1 MDYKVKTRYV
11 TATPRRARKG
21 NNAEASATSSGGGGA
36 SISGGSAATA
46 DAHTHPNIDT
56 LNQLDATPADGY
68 LYLDSTDTDTGEIVR
83 TKVKAG
89 FADEAASADHATTA
103 DHATNADNADH
114 ATNADNADHATEAS
128 HAATADDLTQWG
140 TADERYLSRQHDDTA
155 EGSVTFRKATNFEA
169 SAQSPDFVSNG
180 FAGSGWA
187 AQTAEDGKT
196 YVEADNLRIRGTL
209 TAFELVIEKIRA
221 ICGALGISQ
230 ACGRVKSVD
239 GDATNYYL
247 VLEGD
252 DTHGYGGFQADD
264 YIRCQRWTSNG
275 ARGYW
280 VRVSFIGSTAGG
292 HDNVLAI
299 NRSEFDAAIV
309 EPHAGEV
316 NAYDHVQEVTA
327 QVAQLV
333 TDDRTALIT
342 ADDGT
347 SLLLADNSNPTIA
360 GLMVLPEVGDELVQ
374 YGNATDPTRQSAIYI
389 HANGTGQPAI
399 DLLSG
404 ITSKS
409 FVGCLACR
417 LGGYLPTG
425 GFGLY
430 AKNGQIISLS
440 PDGQTTHYSLNPD
453 GSFELGQG
461 AIEYDGKGNVTIGNN
476 VTIKWGAQSQTTYK
490 WAVSDNGTSAPN
502 HDWSSTFPTDV
513 AQGQY
518 IWKRTFY
525 PDGTETTELIGF
537 VGKDGINGVDGKDGV
552 KGEKGDPGI
561 QGEKGDQGIQGE
573 KGEKGD
579 KGDQGSQGEKG
590 DQGDKGDPGSQGEKG
605 DKGDPGPIGPRG
617 DDGAAYYILAPVGSI
632 SRTKQSPTTS
642 PSYSTKTITI
652 EAYRT
657 EGLTSKKFTGG
668 VMKWAIYSSDGTT
681 IQKEGTGD
689 TVTIDYLHATRIE
702 FKLFVNEVEV
712 AQKTIPV
719 VWNGTNGKDGKDGAD
734 GISLHSNLLVHT
746 DFAPRAENYA
756 GTWLNFRSSLATI
769 NGTLNEGA
777 AVGNTDMLSASV
789 STQTDMF
796 LYDVTK
802 LLSSQTWYVIGI
814 TMRGTGTA
822 TVYCYP
828 DTNEQTIY
836 VDGGAKGSPSDA
848 SAEFALTSTWRRH
861 YIAFC
866 TKSSLSGT
874 KYVLVRL
881 ASGSQADISMVTLG
895 RPYEGGSA
903 LTADGYIKNDAQLIR
918 MATPSNMET
927 FCGINSLC
935 TWRSSERDFDFY
947 SQSLGSTIMSGQW
960 YTLSFYS
967 RGSGSINTYVYD
979 YGGRVLSDA
988 SADMPMA
995 DGVKETTFDNGGS
1008 HTWQLTSEW
1017 VRHIYTFRVRTDGS
1031 YASPIL
1037 LFRAT
1042 IGTSGDF
1049 IAINQ
1054 VKLEMGKTAS
1064 DWCLNEMD
1072 KKAVSLPDWMKA
1084 FNGYTMSGDNYI
1096 ASGNAFFGKKEEID
1110 NTYTGC
1116 FMSSNGLQIGGNTV
1130 VGLYALDHNILKVAI
1145 DPVHQQYYFKG
1156 KVYADEGVF
1165 KGTIYADQGVFN
1177 GITTGMQ
1184 LNSVTTIDTTNYTDY
1199 LELRTHDVT
1208 GPTTAKNYTKYAY
1221 PIIPNLS
1228 TIIYVNS
1235 LPETVTVD
1243 ESTSDTK
1250 IKVTKKY
1257 RSWQLPP
1264 YGTSDDEIQQALS
1277 LVGCKFIIYNNMKDS
1292 EELGKGFYLYGRFF
1306 KTGETDFTTYLTLGK
1321 GMVVLTM
1328 CIDSD
1333 GQFYWQYDGAIAD
1346 MKFNATLKPGTGF
1359 QYKAEIGYPP
1369 VIRPNN

>member
-1 MDYKVKTRYV
+1 MDYKVTTRYV

-36 SISGGSAATA
+36 SISSGGSAPSA
-46 DAHTHPNIDT
+46 DAHTHPNLDT
-56 LNQLDATPADGY
+56 LNRLDTTPADGY
-68 LYLDSTDTDTGEIVR
+68 LYLDSTDTDTGETVR

-103 DHATNADNADH
+103 DHATNADNA
-114 ATNADNADHATEAS
+114 AHATEAD
-128 HAATADDLTQWG
+128 HAAEADHADTADDLTQWD
-140 TADERYLSRQHDDTA
+140 TADQRYLSRQHDDTA

-169 SAQSPDFVSNG
+169 SAQSPDFASNG

-187 AQTAEDGKT
+187 AQTAADGKT

-252 DTHGYGGFQADD
+252 DTHGYGGFQANDF
-264 YIRCQRWTSNG
+264 IRCQRWTTNG

-309 EPHAGEV
+309 EPQAGEV
-316 NAYDHVQEVTA
+316 GAYDHVVQDVPA

-333 TDDRTALIT
+333 TDDLSALIT

-347 SLLLADNSNPTIA
+347 SMLLADNSNAPIA
-360 GLMVLPEVGDELVQ
+360 GQMVLPEVGDELVQ
-374 YGNATDPTRQSAIYI
+374 YGNATDPTRRSAIYI

-399 DLLSG
+399 DLLTD

-440 PDGQTTHYSLNPD
+440 PDGRTTHYSLNPD
-453 GSFELGQG
+453 GSFSLGQG
-461 AIEYDGKGNVTIGNN
+461 AIEYNGKGDVTIGSN
-476 VTIKWGAQSQTTYK
+476 VTIKWGPQSQTTYK

-513 AQGQY
+513 AQGKY
-518 IWKRTFY
+518 IWKRTTY
-525 PDGTETTELIGF
+525 PDGTETTELLGF
-537 VGKDGINGVDGKDGV
+537 VGKDGING
-552 KGEKGDPGI
+552 P
-561 QGEKGDQGIQGE
+561 QGPIGPQGPMG
-573 KGEKGD
+573 
-579 KGDQGSQGEKG
+579 
-590 DQGDKGDPGSQGEKG
+590 PR
-605 DKGDPGPIGPRG
+605 GPIGPRG
-617 DDGAAYYILAPVGSI
+617 D
-632 SRTKQSPTTS
+632 
-642 PSYSTKTITI
+642 
-652 EAYRT
+652 
-657 EGLTSKKFTGG
+657 
-668 VMKWAIYSSDGTT
+668 
-681 IQKEGTGD
+681 
-689 TVTIDYLHATRIE
+689 
-702 FKLFVNEVEV
+702 
-712 AQKTIPV
+712 
-719 VWNGTNGKDGKDGAD
+719 DGAD

-746 DFAPRAENYA
+746 DFAPKAENYA

-777 AVGNTDMLSASV
+777 AVGDTDMLSASV

-796 LYDVTK
+796 KYDVTK
-802 LLSSQTWYVIGI
+802 LLSPQTWYVISI
-814 TMRGTGTA
+814 TMRGSGTA

-836 VDGGAKGSPSDA
+836 VDGDAKGSPSDA
-848 SAEFALTSTWRRH
+848 SAAFALTSTWRRH

-881 ASGSQADISMVTLG
+881 TSGSQADISMVTLG
-895 RPYEGGSA
+895 RPYGGGSA
-903 LTADGYIKNDAQLIR
+903 LTADDYIQNDAQLIR

-935 TWRSSERDFDFY
+935 AWRSSEREFDFY
-947 SQSLGSTIMSGQW
+947 SQALGSTIISGQW
-960 YTLSFYS
+960 YTLSFYA

-988 SADMPMA
+988 SADMPLA
-995 DGVKETTFDNGGS
+995 DGVKETAFNNNGS
-1008 HTWQLTSEW
+1008 HTWELTAEW
-1017 VRHIYTFRVRTDGS
+1017 VRHIYTFRVRADGS
-1031 YASPIL
+1031 YSNPLL

-1054 VKLEMGKTAS
+1054 VKLELGKNAS

-1072 KKAVSLPDWMKA
+1072 KKAVSLPDWMRA

-1096 ASGNAFFGKKEEID
+1096 ASGNAFFGKKEID
-1110 NTYTGC
+1110 GTYTGC
-1116 FMSSNGLQIGGNTV
+1116 MMSSNGLQIGGNTV
-1130 VGLYALDHNILKVAI
+1130 VGMYALDHNILKVAI
-1145 DPVHQQYYFKG
+1145 DPVNKQYY
-1156 KVYADEGVF
+1156 F

-1184 LNSVTTIDTTNYTDY
+1184 LKSVTVITESNYTNY
-1199 LELRTHDVT
+1199 LELRTYDV
-1208 GPTTAKNYTKYAY
+1208 GGTTTKLYRKKAY

-1228 TIIYVNS
+1228 TIINVNY

-1243 ESTSDTK
+1243 ESTADTK
-1250 IKVTKKY
+1250 IKVTKDY

-1264 YGTSDDEIQQALS
+1264 YGKSNDEIQQALS
-1277 LVGCKFIIYNNMKDS
+1277 LVGCKLIIYNNVKDS
-1292 EELGKGFYLYGRFF
+1292 EELGKFFRLYGRFSQTG
-1306 KTGETDFTTYLTLGK
+1306 KTNFTTYLELGK
-1321 GMVVLTM
+1321 GMVILTM
-1328 CIDSD
+1328 CVGTD

-1346 MKFNATLKPGTGF
+1346 MNFNATLKPGNGWVLE
-1359 QYKAEIGYPP
+1359 QNYVP
-1369 VIRPNN
+1369 RPIV

>member
-1 MDYKVKTRYV
+1 MDYKVTTRYV
-11 TATPRRARKG
+11 TATPRKARKG

-36 SISGGSAATA
+36 SISSGSAATA
-46 DAHTHPNIDT
+46 DAHTHPNLDT

-68 LYLDSTDTDTGEIVR
+68 LYLDSTDTDTGETVR

-89 FADEAASADHATTA
+89 FADEAASADHATEA
-103 DHATNADNADH
+103 DHAA
-114 ATNADNADHATEAS
+114 EAA

-169 SAQSPDFVSNG
+169 SAQSPDFASNG

-187 AQTAEDGKT
+187 AQTAADGKT
-196 YVEADNLRIRGTL
+196 YVEADNLRIRGRL

-252 DTHGYGGFQADD
+252 DTHGYGGFQANDF
-264 YIRCQRWTSNG
+264 IRCQRWTSNG

-280 VRVSFIGSTAGG
+280 VRVSFIGSTNGG

-316 NAYDHVQEVTA
+316 NAYDHVQEVPA

-333 TDDRTALIT
+333 TDDLTAIIT

-347 SLLLADNSNPTIA
+347 SMLLADNSNAPIA
-360 GLMVLPEVGDELVQ
+360 GQMVLPEVGDELVQ

-399 DLLSG
+399 DLLTD

-453 GSFELGQG
+453 GSFSLGQG
-461 AIEYDGKGNVTIGNN
+461 AIEYNGKGNVTIGSN
-476 VTIKWGAQSQTTYK
+476 VTINWGPQSQTTYK
-490 WAVSDNGTSAPN
+490 WAVSDNGVTAPN
-502 HDWSSTFPTDV
+502 HGWSSTFPTNI
-513 AQGQY
+513 AQGKY

-552 KGEKGDPGI
+552 KGEKGDPG
-561 QGEKGDQGIQGE
+561 
-573 KGEKGD
+573 
-579 KGDQGSQGEKG
+579 
-590 DQGDKGDPGSQGEKG
+590 
-605 DKGDPGPIGPRG
+605 PIGPRG

-632 SRTKQSPTTS
+632 SRTKEGPTTS
-642 PSYSTKTITI
+642 PSYSTKTITV

-657 EGLTSKKFTGG
+657 EGLTSKKFTEGK
-668 VMKWAIYSSDGTT
+668 MKWAIYSRDGTT

-689 TVTIDYLHATRIE
+689 TVTLDYLHATRIE
-702 FKLFVNEVEV
+702 FKLFVSEVEV

-719 VWNGTNGKDGKDGAD
+719 VWNGTNGQDGKDGAD

-746 DFAPRAENYA
+746 DFAPRVENYA

-777 AVGNTDMLSASV
+777 AVGDTDMLSASV
-789 STQTDMF
+789 STQTDI
-796 LYDVTK
+796 LQYDVTK
-802 LLSSQTWYVIGI
+802 LIGPQTWYVIGI
-814 TMRGTGTA
+814 TMRGSGTA

-836 VDGGAKGSPSDA
+836 VDGDAKGSPSDA
-848 SAEFALTSTWRRH
+848 SAAFALTSTWRRH

-881 ASGSQADISMVTLG
+881 TSGSQADISMVTLG
-895 RPYEGGSA
+895 RPYGGGSA
-903 LTADGYIKNDAQLIR
+903 LTADDYIQNDAQLIR

-935 TWRSSERDFDFY
+935 AWRSSEREFDFY

-967 RGSGSINTYVYD
+967 RGSGSLNTYVYD

-988 SADMPMA
+988 SADRPLA
-995 DGVKETTFDNGGS
+995 DGVKETAFKNDGS
-1008 HTWQLTSEW
+1008 HTWELTAEW
-1017 VRHIYTFRVRTDGS
+1017 VRHIYTFRVRPDGS
-1031 YASPIL
+1031 YASPLL

-1054 VKLEMGKTAS
+1054 VKLELGKNAS

-1096 ASGNAFFGKKEEID
+1096 ASGNAFFGRKEIED
-1110 NTYTGC
+1110 GTYTGC
-1116 FMSSNGLQIGGNTV
+1116 MMSSNGLQIGGNTV

-1156 KVYADEGVF
+1156 KVYADEGEF
-1165 KGTIYADQGVFN
+1165 KGTIKADKGYFNGVVTGSVRNSTTIIDVSNYNYYTEILNGGGRGLRFDRTDSIIYLNVNDGENKFTIEEMVFYLIPYSYSTESVSSCLALLGKTYIIYHKGLKKLKLNGKFLKSGEVSTVYETSITSAGSVVKLILQLDKNGVFYWEYVAVVSTSNIPTISSGAMPNKN
-1177 GITTGMQ
+1177 GVLSFDHHG
-1184 LNSVTTIDTTNYTDY
+1184 TII
-1199 LELRTHDVT
+1199 
-1208 GPTTAKNYTKYAY
+1208 
-1221 PIIPNLS
+1221 PII
-1228 TIIYVNS
+1228 
-1235 LPETVTVD
+1235 
-1243 ESTSDTK
+1243 
-1250 IKVTKKY
+1250 
-1257 RSWQLPP
+1257 
-1264 YGTSDDEIQQALS
+1264 
-1277 LVGCKFIIYNNMKDS
+1277 
-1292 EELGKGFYLYGRFF
+1292 
-1306 KTGETDFTTYLTLGK
+1306 
-1321 GMVVLTM
+1321 
-1328 CIDSD
+1328 
-1333 GQFYWQYDGAIAD
+1333 
-1346 MKFNATLKPGTGF
+1346 KPDPL
-1359 QYKAEIGYPP
+1359 AE
-1369 VIRPNN
+1369 

>member
-11 TATPRRARKG
+11 TATPRKARKG
-21 NNAEASATSSGGGGA
+21 NNAEAAATSSSGGGGA
-36 SISGGSAATA
+36 YISGGSTSSA
-46 DAHTHPNIDT
+46 DAHTHANLDT

-68 LYLDSTDTDTGEIVR
+68 LYLDSTDTDTGETVR

-89 FADEAASADHATTA
+89 FADEAVSADHATTA
-103 DHATNADNADH
+103 DDATNADNAAH
-114 ATNADNADHATEAS
+114 AAEADHAAEAA

-169 SAQSPDFVSNG
+169 SAQSPDFESNG

-187 AQTAEDGKT
+187 AQTADDGQT

-252 DTHGYGGFQADD
+252 DTHGYGGFQANDF
-264 YIRCQRWTSNG
+264 IRCQRWTASG

-292 HDNVLAI
+292 HNNVLAI

-309 EPHAGEV
+309 EPQAGEV
-316 NAYDHVQEVTA
+316 NAYDHAQDVTA

-399 DLLSG
+399 DLLTN
-404 ITSKS
+404 ITTKS

-440 PDGQTTHYSLNPD
+440 PDGHTTHYSLNPD
-453 GSFELGQG
+453 GSFSLGQG
-461 AIEYDGKGNVTIGNN
+461 AIQYNGKGNVTIGNN
-476 VTIKWGAQSQTTYK
+476 VTIKWGPQSQTTYK
-490 WAVSDNGTSAPN
+490 WAVSDNGTSAPGSG
-502 HDWSSTFPTDV
+502 WSSTFPTDV
-513 AQGQY
+513 AQGKY

-537 VGKDGINGVDGKDGV
+537 VGKDGV
-552 KGEKGDPGI
+552 KGDPGA
-561 QGEKGDQGIQGE
+561 
-573 KGEKGD
+573 
-579 KGDQGSQGEKG
+579 
-590 DQGDKGDPGSQGEKG
+590 
-605 DKGDPGPIGPRG
+605 KGDPGPRGPQG

-632 SRTKQSPTTS
+632 SRTQQGTAT
-642 PSYSTKTITI
+642 PSYSQKTITV

-657 EGLTSKKFTGG
+657 QGLTSTKFTEG
-668 VMKWAIYSSDGTT
+668 VMRWAVYGSDGT
-681 IQKEGTGD
+681 IIAQAGTGD
-689 TVTIDYLHATRIE
+689 TVKLVAANATRIE

-734 GISLHSNLLVHT
+734 GTSLHSNLLVHT
-746 DFAPRAENYA
+746 DFAPKAENYA

-777 AVGNTDMLSASV
+777 AVGDTDMLSASV
-789 STQTDMF
+789 STQTDI
-796 LYDVTK
+796 LQYDVTK
-802 LLSSQTWYVIGI
+802 LLSPQTWYVIGI
-814 TMRGTGTA
+814 TMRGSGTA

-836 VDGGAKGSPSDA
+836 VDGKAKDSPSDA

-861 YIAFC
+861 YIAFV

-881 ASGSQADISMVTLG
+881 SSGAQADIAMVTLG
-895 RPYEGGSA
+895 RPYGGGSA
-903 LTADGYIKNDAQLIR
+903 LTADGYIQNDAQLIR

-935 TWRSSERDFDFY
+935 AWRSSEREFDFY
-947 SQSLGSTIMSGQW
+947 SQALGSTIMSGQW
-960 YTLSFYS
+960 YTLSFYA
-967 RGSGSINTYVYD
+967 RGSGNLNTYVYD

-995 DGVKETTFDNGGS
+995 DGVKETAFKNDGS
-1008 HTWQLTSEW
+1008 HTWELTSEW
-1017 VRHIYTFRVRTDGS
+1017 VRHIYTFRVRADGS
-1031 YASPIL
+1031 YSSPLL

-1054 VKLEMGKTAS
+1054 VKLEVGKTAS

-1072 KKAVSLPDWMKA
+1072 KKAVSLPDWMRA

-1096 ASGNAFFGKKEEID
+1096 ASGNAFFGRKEID
-1110 NTYTGC
+1110 GTYTGC
-1116 FMSSNGLQIGGNTV
+1116 MMSSNGLQIGGNTV
-1130 VGLYALDHNILKVAI
+1130 VGMYALDHNVLKVAI

-1184 LNSVTTIDTTNYTDY
+1184 LNSVTVVTENNYTNY
-1199 LELRTHDVT
+1199 LELRTYKVT
-1208 GPTTAKNYTKYAY
+1208 GLGIKRYKKYAY
-1221 PIIPNLS
+1221 LIIPNLS
-1228 TIIYVNS
+1228 TIINVNS

-1243 ESTSDTK
+1243 ENTADTK
-1250 IKVTKKY
+1250 IEVTKDY
-1257 RSWQLPP
+1257 RSWVLPP
-1264 YGTSDDEIQQALS
+1264 YGSTDEDIQQALA
-1277 LVGCKFIIYNNMKDS
+1277 LIGCKLVIYNNISSNQMD
-1292 EELGKGFYLYGRFF
+1292 LYGRFF
-1306 KTGETDFTTYLTLGK
+1306 KTGETDPKASLTLAK

-1328 CIDSD
+1328 CVGTD
-1333 GQFYWQYDGAIAD
+1333 GQFYWQYDGAVAD
-1346 MKFNATLKPGTGF
+1346 LKVNDFKFTGTLKPGTGF
-1359 QYKAEIGYPP
+1359 LKEEIAPP
-1369 VIRPNN
+1369 FIKPNN

>member
-21 NNAEASATSSGGGGA
+21 NNAEAAAASSSGGGA
-36 SISGGSAATA
+36 YISGGGTSSADT
-46 DAHTHPNIDT
+46 HTHANLDT

-68 LYLDSTDTDTGEIVR
+68 LYLDSTDTDTGETVR

-89 FADEAASADHATTA
+89 FADEATSADHATTA
-103 DHATNADNADH
+103 DR

-169 SAQSPDFVSNG
+169 SAQSPDFESNG

-187 AQTAEDGKT
+187 AQTADDGQT
-196 YVEADNLRIRGTL
+196 YVEADNLRVRGRL

-252 DTHGYGGFQADD
+252 DTHGYGGFQAND

-309 EPHAGEV
+309 EPQAGEV
-316 NAYDHVQEVTA
+316 GAYDHVVQDVPA

-374 YGNATDPTRQSAIYI
+374 YGNATDTTRQSAIYI

-399 DLLSG
+399 DLLTN
-404 ITSKS
+404 ITTKS

-440 PDGQTTHYSLNPD
+440 PDGHTTHYSLNPD
-453 GSFELGQG
+453 GSFSLGQG
-461 AIEYDGKGNVTIGNN
+461 AIQYNGKGNVTIGSN
-476 VTIKWGAQSQTTYK
+476 VTIKWGPQSQTTYK
-490 WAVSDNGTSAPN
+490 WAVSDNGVTAPN
-502 HDWSSTFPTDV
+502 HGWSSTFPTNI
-513 AQGQY
+513 AQGKY

-525 PDGTETTELIGF
+525 PDGTETTDLIGF
-537 VGKDGINGVDGKDGV
+537 VGKDGVNGVDGKDGIN
-552 KGEKGDPGI
+552 GEKGDK
-561 QGEKGDQGIQGE
+561 GEKGDQGLQ
-573 KGEKGD
+573 
-579 KGDQGSQGEKG
+579 
-590 DQGDKGDPGSQGEKG
+590 
-605 DKGDPGPIGPRG
+605 GPIGPKG

-632 SRTKQSPTTS
+632 SRTQQGTAT
-642 PSYSTKTITI
+642 PSYSQKTITV

-657 EGLTSKKFTGG
+657 QGLKSTKFPGG
-668 VMKWAIYSSDGTT
+668 VMRWAIYSVDGSGNTT
-681 IQKEGTGD
+681 KSKEGTGY
-689 TVTIDYLHATRIE
+689 TATFESTRVTRIE
-702 FKLFVNEVEV
+702 FKLYVGNVEV

-719 VWNGTNGKDGKDGAD
+719 VWNGKDGTNGKDGAD
-734 GISLHSNLLVHT
+734 GTSLHNNLLVHT
-746 DFAPRAENYA
+746 DFAPKAENYA

-769 NGTLNEGA
+769 SGTLNEGA
-777 AVGNTDMLSASV
+777 AVGDTDMLSASV
-789 STQTDMF
+789 STQTDIF
-796 LYDVTK
+796 RYDVTK
-802 LLSSQTWYVIGI
+802 LLSPQTWYVIGI
-814 TMRGTGTA
+814 TMRGSGTA

-836 VDGGAKGSPSDA
+836 VDGKASGSPSDT
-848 SAEFALTSTWRRH
+848 SAAFALTSTWRRH
-861 YIAFC
+861 YIAFV

-881 ASGSQADISMVTLG
+881 SSGAQADIAMVTLG
-895 RPYEGGSA
+895 RPYGGGSA
-903 LTADGYIKNDAQLIR
+903 LTADGYIQNDAQLIR

-935 TWRSSERDFDFY
+935 AWRSSEREFDFY
-947 SQSLGSTIMSGQW
+947 SQSLGSTIVSGQW
-960 YTLSFYS
+960 YTLSFYA
-967 RGSGSINTYVYD
+967 RGSGNLNTFVYD

-988 SADMPMA
+988 SADMPLA
-995 DGVKETTFDNGGS
+995 DGVKETAFKNDGS
-1008 HTWQLTSEW
+1008 HTWELTSEW
-1017 VRHIYTFRVRTDGS
+1017 VRHIYTFRVRTDGT
-1031 YASPIL
+1031 YASPLL

-1054 VKLEMGKTAS
+1054 VKLEVGKTAS

-1096 ASGNAFFGKKEEID
+1096 ASGNAFFGRKEID
-1110 NTYTGC
+1110 GTYTGC
-1116 FMSSNGLQIGGNTV
+1116 MMSSNGLQIGGNTV
-1130 VGLYALDHNILKVAI
+1130 VGMYALDHNILKVAI

-1184 LNSVTTIDTTNYTDY
+1184 LNSVTVINTSNWADY
-1199 LELRTHDVT
+1199 LELRVKSTSGLGT
-1208 GPTTAKNYTKYAY
+1208 IKYNKYAY

-1228 TIIYVNS
+1228 SIIYVNS
-1235 LPETVTVD
+1235 LPETVTETD
-1243 ESTSDTK
+1243 GDNKTS
-1250 IKVTKKY
+1250 KY
-1257 RSWQLPP
+1257 YKYWQLPP
-1264 YGTSDDEIQQALS
+1264 YGDSDEEIQQALS
-1277 LVGCKFIIYNNMKDS
+1277 LVGCKLIIYNNMTDTDS
-1292 EELGKGFYLYGRFF
+1292 LGKEFKLYGRFS
-1306 KTGETDFTTYLTLGK
+1306 KKGETDVTTYLNLGK
-1321 GMVVLTM
+1321 GMIILTM
-1328 CIDSD
+1328 CVGSD
-1333 GQFYWQYDGAIAD
+1333 GQFYWQYDGAL
-1346 MKFNATLKPGTGF
+1346 FNIKINGTLKPGNGWQLSTDVTH
-1359 QYKAEIGYPP
+1359 PP
-1369 VIRPNN
+1369 VIKPEPLAE

>member
-1 MDYKVKTRYV
+1 MDYKVTTRYV

-36 SISGGSAATA
+36 SISSGGSTPSA

-56 LNQLDATPADGY
+56 LNRLDTTPADGY
-68 LYLDSTDTDTGEIVR
+68 LYLDSTDTDTGETVR

-89 FADEAASADHATTA
+89 FADEAASAAKATTA
-103 DHATNADNADH
+103 DHATNADNA
-114 ATNADNADHATEAS
+114 AHATEAS
-128 HAATADDLTQWG
+128 HAAEAAHAATADDLTQWG

-169 SAQSPDFVSNG
+169 SAQSPDFASNG

-187 AQTAEDGKT
+187 AQTADDGQT

-252 DTHGYGGFQADD
+252 DTHGYGGFQANDF
-264 YIRCQRWTSNG
+264 IRCQRWTTNG

-309 EPHAGEV
+309 EPYAGEV
-316 NAYDHVQEVTA
+316 DAYDHAQEVTA

-347 SLLLADNSNPTIA
+347 SLLLADNSDPTIA

-399 DLLSG
+399 DLLTG

-440 PDGQTTHYSLNPD
+440 PDGHTTHYSLNPD
-453 GSFELGQG
+453 GSFSLGQG
-461 AIEYDGKGNVTIGNN
+461 AIEYNGKGTVTIGNN
-476 VTIKWGAQSQTTYK
+476 VTIKWGPQSQTTYK
-490 WAVSDNGTSAPN
+490 WAVSDNGTSAPA
-502 HDWSSTFPTDV
+502 HGWSSTFPTAV
-513 AQGQY
+513 AQGKY

-537 VGKDGINGVDGKDGV
+537 VGKDGINGVDGKDGIN
-552 KGEKGDPGI
+552 GEKGDPG
-561 QGEKGDQGIQGE
+561 
-573 KGEKGD
+573 
-579 KGDQGSQGEKG
+579 
-590 DQGDKGDPGSQGEKG
+590 PR
-605 DKGDPGPIGPRG
+605 GPQG

-632 SRTKQSPTTS
+632 SRTQQGGAT
-642 PSYSTKTITI
+642 PSYSQKTITV

-657 EGLTSKKFTGG
+657 QGLKSTKFTGG
-668 VMKWAIYSSDGTT
+668 VMRWAVYGSDGT
-681 IQKEGTGD
+681 IIAQAGTGD
-689 TVTIDYLHATRIE
+689 TVKLVAANATRIE
-702 FKLFVNEVEV
+702 FKLYVGEVEV

-719 VWNGTNGKDGKDGAD
+719 VWNGKDGKDGAD
-734 GISLHSNLLVHT
+734 GTSLHSNLLVHT
-746 DFAPRAENYA
+746 DFAPKAENYA

-777 AVGNTDMLSASV
+777 AVGDTDMLSASV

-796 LYDVTK
+796 RYDATK
-802 LLSSQTWYVIGI
+802 LLSPQTWYVIGI
-814 TMRGTGTA
+814 TMRGSGTA

-836 VDGGAKGSPSDA
+836 VDGKAGGSPSDA
-848 SAEFALTSTWRRH
+848 SAAFALTSTWRRH

-874 KYVLVRL
+874 KYVFVRL
-881 ASGSQADISMVTLG
+881 SSGSQADISMVTLG
-895 RPYEGGSA
+895 RPYGGGSA
-903 LTADGYIKNDAQLIR
+903 LTADGYIQNDAQLIR

-935 TWRSSERDFDFY
+935 AWRSSEREFDFY
-947 SQSLGSTIMSGQW
+947 SQSLDSTIMSGQW
-960 YTLSFYS
+960 YTLSFYA
-967 RGSGSINTYVYD
+967 RGLGSINTYVYD

-995 DGVKETTFDNGGS
+995 DGVKETTFYNDGR
-1008 HTWQLTSEW
+1008 HTWQLTAEW
-1017 VRHIYTFRVRTDGS
+1017 VRHIYTFRVRADGS
-1031 YASPIL
+1031 YSSPIL

-1054 VKLEMGKTAS
+1054 VKLEVGKNAS

-1072 KKAVSLPDWMKA
+1072 KKTVSLPDWLKA

-1096 ASGNAFFGKKEEID
+1096 ASGNAFFGRKEID
-1110 NTYTGC
+1110 GTYTGC
-1116 FMSSNGLQIGGNTV
+1116 MMSSNGLQIGGNTV
-1130 VGLYALDHNILKVAI
+1130 VGMYALDHNMLKVAI

-1156 KVYADEGVF
+1156 KVYADEGEF
-1165 KGTIYADQGVFN
+1165 KGTIKADKGYFNGVVTGSVRNSTTIIDKSNYSYYTEDLNGGGIGLRFDRTDSIIYLNFNDGENKFTFEEMIFYLIPYSYSTESVSSCLALLGKTYIIYHKGLKKLKLKGKFLKSGEVSTVYETSITSAGSVVKLILQLDKNGVFYWEYVAVVSTPNIPTISSGAMPNKN
-1177 GITTGMQ
+1177 GA
-1184 LNSVTTIDTTNYTDY
+1184 LNF
-1199 LELRTHDVT
+1199 
-1208 GPTTAKNYTKYAY
+1208 GP
-1221 PIIPNLS
+1221 
-1228 TIIYVNS
+1228 
-1235 LPETVTVD
+1235 PETV
-1243 ESTSDTK
+1243 
-1250 IKVTKKY
+1250 
-1257 RSWQLPP
+1257 
-1264 YGTSDDEIQQALS
+1264 
-1277 LVGCKFIIYNNMKDS
+1277 
-1292 EELGKGFYLYGRFF
+1292 
-1306 KTGETDFTTYLTLGK
+1306 
-1321 GMVVLTM
+1321 
-1328 CIDSD
+1328 
-1333 GQFYWQYDGAIAD
+1333 
-1346 MKFNATLKPGTGF
+1346 
-1359 QYKAEIGYPP
+1359 PP
-1369 VIRPNN
+1369 VIKPDPLAE

>member
-1 MDYKVKTRYV
+1 MDYKVTTRYV

-68 LYLDSTDTDTGEIVR
+68 LYLDSTDTDTGETVR

-103 DHATNADNADH
+103 DHATNADNAAH
-114 ATNADNADHATEAS
+114 ATNADNADHATEAA

-155 EGSVTFRKATNFEA
+155 LGSVTFRKATNFEA
-169 SAQSPDFVSNG
+169 SAQSPDFESNG

-187 AQTAEDGKT
+187 AQTANDGQT

-209 TAFELVIEKIRA
+209 TAFELVIDKIRA

-252 DTHGYGGFQADD
+252 DTHGYGGFQANDF
-264 YIRCQRWTSNG
+264 IRCQRWTTNG

-309 EPHAGEV
+309 EPQAGEV
-316 NAYDHVQEVTA
+316 NAYDHAQEVTA

-347 SLLLADNSNPTIA
+347 SLLLADNSDPTIV

-374 YGNATDPTRQSAIYI
+374 YGNATDTTRQSAIYI

-399 DLLSG
+399 DLLTD

-453 GSFELGQG
+453 GSFSLGQG
-461 AIEYDGKGNVTIGNN
+461 AIEYNGKGTVTIGNN
-476 VTIKWGAQSQTTYK
+476 VTIKWGPQSQTTYK
-490 WAVSDNGTSAPN
+490 WAVSDNGTSAPGSG
-502 HDWSSTFPTDV
+502 WSSTFPTVV
-513 AQGQY
+513 AQGKY

-537 VGKDGINGVDGKDGV
+537 VGKDGV
-552 KGEKGDPGI
+552 KGA
-561 QGEKGDQGIQGE
+561 
-573 KGEKGD
+573 
-579 KGDQGSQGEKG
+579 
-590 DQGDKGDPGSQGEKG
+590 
-605 DKGDPGPIGPRG
+605 PGPRGPQG
-617 DDGAAYYILAPVGSI
+617 DDGAAYYILSPVGSI
-632 SRTKQSPTTS
+632 SRTQQGTAT
-642 PSYSTKTITI
+642 PSYSQKTITV

-657 EGLTSKKFTGG
+657 QGLTSTKFTEGK
-668 VMKWAIYSSDGTT
+668 MKWVIYGDDGSGGTK
-681 IQKEGTGD
+681 IAQEGTGD
-689 TVTIDYLHATRIE
+689 TATLVATRATRIE
-702 FKLFVNEVEV
+702 FKLYVSEVEV

-719 VWNGTNGKDGKDGAD
+719 VWNGKDGTNGKDGAD

-777 AVGNTDMLSASV
+777 AVGDTDMLSASV
-789 STQTDMF
+789 STQTNMF
-796 LYDVTK
+796 QYDVTK
-802 LLSSQTWYVIGI
+802 LIGPQTWYVIGI
-814 TMRGTGTA
+814 TMRGSGTA

-836 VDGGAKGSPSDA
+836 VDGGAKDSPSDA

-881 ASGSQADISMVTLG
+881 SSGAQADISMVTLG
-895 RPYEGGSA
+895 RPYGGGSA
-903 LTADGYIKNDAQLIR
+903 LTADGYIQNDAQLIR

-935 TWRSSERDFDFY
+935 AWRSSEREFDFY
-947 SQSLGSTIMSGQW
+947 SQSLGSTIVSGQW

-988 SADMPMA
+988 SADMPLA
-995 DGVKETTFDNGGS
+995 DGVKETAFKNDGS
-1008 HTWQLTSEW
+1008 HTWELTAEW
-1017 VRHIYTFRVRTDGS
+1017 VRHIYTFRVRTDGTYS
-1031 YASPIL
+1031 SPLL

-1054 VKLEMGKTAS
+1054 VKLELGKNAS

-1096 ASGNAFFGKKEEID
+1096 ASGNAFFGRKEID
-1110 NTYTGC
+1110 GTYTGC
-1116 FMSSNGLQIGGNTV
+1116 MMSSNGLQIGGNTV
-1130 VGLYALDHNILKVAI
+1130 VGMYALDHNMLKVAI
-1145 DPVHQQYYFKG
+1145 DPVNQQYYFKG
-1156 KVYADEGVF
+1156 KVYADEGEF
-1165 KGTIYADQGVFN
+1165 KGTIKADKGYFNGVVTGSVRNSTTIIDKSNFSYYTEDLNGGGTGIRFDRIDSIIYLNVNDGENKFTFEEMIFYLMPYSYSAESVSSCLALLGKTYIIYHKGLKKLKLKGKFLKSGEVSTVYETSITSAGSVVKLILQLDKNGVFYWEYVAVGSTPNIPTISSGAMPNKN
-1177 GITTGMQ
+1177 GALIF
-1184 LNSVTTIDTTNYTDY
+1184 
-1199 LELRTHDVT
+1199 
-1208 GPTTAKNYTKYAY
+1208 GP
-1221 PIIPNLS
+1221 
-1228 TIIYVNS
+1228 
-1235 LPETVTVD
+1235 PETV
-1243 ESTSDTK
+1243 
-1250 IKVTKKY
+1250 
-1257 RSWQLPP
+1257 
-1264 YGTSDDEIQQALS
+1264 
-1277 LVGCKFIIYNNMKDS
+1277 
-1292 EELGKGFYLYGRFF
+1292 
-1306 KTGETDFTTYLTLGK
+1306 
-1321 GMVVLTM
+1321 
-1328 CIDSD
+1328 
-1333 GQFYWQYDGAIAD
+1333 
-1346 MKFNATLKPGTGF
+1346 
-1359 QYKAEIGYPP
+1359 PP
-1369 VIRPNN
+1369 VIKPDPLAE

>member
-1 MDYKVKTRYV
+1 MDYKVTTRYV
-11 TATPRRARKG
+11 AATPRRARKG

-36 SISGGSAATA
+36 SISSGSAATA
-46 DAHTHPNIDT
+46 DAHTHPNLDT
-56 LNQLDATPADGY
+56 LNQLDAAPADGY
-68 LYLDSTDTDTGEIVR
+68 LYLDSTDTDTGETVR

-89 FADEAASADHATTA
+89 FADEAASAAKATTA
-103 DHATNADNADH
+103 DHATNADNAAH
-114 ATNADNADHATEAS
+114 ASEATHAAEAS

-169 SAQSPDFVSNG
+169 SAQSPDFASNG

-187 AQTAEDGKT
+187 AQTAADGKT
-196 YVEADNLRIRGTL
+196 YVEADNLRIRGRL

-239 GDATNYYL
+239 GDNTNYYL

-252 DTHGYGGFQADD
+252 DTHGYGGFQANDF
-264 YIRCQRWTSNG
+264 IRCQRWTTNG

-309 EPHAGEV
+309 EPQAGEV
-316 NAYDHVQEVTA
+316 GAYDHVREVTA
-327 QVAQLV
+327 QVFQLV

-347 SLLLADNSNPTIA
+347 SLLLADNSDPTIA

-374 YGNATDPTRQSAIYI
+374 YGNATDTTRQSAIYI

-399 DLLSG
+399 DLLTG

-440 PDGQTTHYSLNPD
+440 PDGHTTHYSLNPD
-453 GSFELGQG
+453 GSFSLGQG
-461 AIEYDGKGNVTIGNN
+461 AIEYNGKGTVTIGNN
-476 VTIKWGAQSQTTYK
+476 VTIKWGPQSQTTYK
-490 WAVSDNGTSAPN
+490 WAVSDNGTSAPA
-502 HDWSSTFPTDV
+502 HGWSSTFPTAV
-513 AQGQY
+513 AQGKY

-537 VGKDGINGVDGKDGV
+537 VGKDGVNGVDGKDGV
-552 KGEKGDPGI
+552 KGEKGDPGA
-561 QGEKGDQGIQGE
+561 
-573 KGEKGD
+573 
-579 KGDQGSQGEKG
+579 
-590 DQGDKGDPGSQGEKG
+590 KGDPGSQGEKG
-605 DKGDPGPIGPRG
+605 DKGDQGPIGPRG

-632 SRTKQSPTTS
+632 SRTQKGGAT
-642 PSYSTKTITI
+642 PSYSQKTITV

-657 EGLTSKKFTGG
+657 QGLKSAKFTGG
-668 VMKWAIYSSDGTT
+668 AMKWTIYGDDGSGGTT
-681 IQKEGTGD
+681 IAQEGTGD
-689 TVTIDYLHATRIE
+689 TATLVATRATRIE
-702 FKLFVNEVEV
+702 FKLYLDKVEV

-734 GISLHSNLLVHT
+734 GTSLHSNLLVHT
-746 DFAPRAENYA
+746 DFAPKAENYA

-777 AVGNTDMLSASV
+777 AVGDTDMLSASV
-789 STQTDMF
+789 STQTDIF
-796 LYDVTK
+796 RYDVTK
-802 LLSSQTWYVIGI
+802 LLSPQTWYVIGI
-814 TMRGTGTA
+814 TMRGAGTA

-836 VDGGAKGSPSDA
+836 VDGKAGGSPSDA
-848 SAEFALTSTWRRH
+848 SAAFALTSTWRRH

-881 ASGSQADISMVTLG
+881 SSGAQADISMVTLG
-895 RPYEGGSA
+895 RPYGGGSA
-903 LTADGYIKNDAQLIR
+903 LTADGYIQNDAQLIR

-935 TWRSSERDFDFY
+935 AWRSSEREFDFY

-960 YTLSFYS
+960 YTLSFYA
-967 RGSGSINTYVYD
+967 RGSGSLNTYVYD

-995 DGVKETTFDNGGS
+995 DGVKETTFYNDGR
-1008 HTWQLTSEW
+1008 HTWQLTAEW
-1017 VRHIYTFRVRTDGS
+1017 VRHIYTFRVRADGS
-1031 YASPIL
+1031 YASPLL

-1054 VKLEMGKTAS
+1054 VKLELGKNAS

-1072 KKAVSLPDWMKA
+1072 KKAVSLPDWLKA

-1096 ASGNAFFGKKEEID
+1096 ASGNAFFGRKEID
-1110 NTYTGC
+1110 GTYTGC
-1116 FMSSNGLQIGGNTV
+1116 MMSSNELQIGGNTV
-1130 VGLYALDHNILKVAI
+1130 VGMYALDHNILKVAI
-1145 DPVHQQYYFKG
+1145 DPVNQQYYFKG
-1156 KVYADEGVF
+1156 KVYADEGEF
-1165 KGTIYADQGVFN
+1165 KGTIKADKGYFNGVVTGSVRNSTTIIDNSNISYYTEVLNGGGRGIRFDRIDSIIYLNVNDGENKFTFEEMIFDLIPYSYSAESVSSCLALLGKTYIIYHKGLKKLKLNGKFLKSGEVSTVYETSITSAGSVVKLILQLDKNGVFYWEYVAVVSTPNIPTISSGAMPNKN
-1177 GITTGMQ
+1177 GALIF
-1184 LNSVTTIDTTNYTDY
+1184 
-1199 LELRTHDVT
+1199 
-1208 GPTTAKNYTKYAY
+1208 GP
-1221 PIIPNLS
+1221 
-1228 TIIYVNS
+1228 
-1235 LPETVTVD
+1235 PETV
-1243 ESTSDTK
+1243 
-1250 IKVTKKY
+1250 
-1257 RSWQLPP
+1257 
-1264 YGTSDDEIQQALS
+1264 
-1277 LVGCKFIIYNNMKDS
+1277 
-1292 EELGKGFYLYGRFF
+1292 
-1306 KTGETDFTTYLTLGK
+1306 
-1321 GMVVLTM
+1321 
-1328 CIDSD
+1328 
-1333 GQFYWQYDGAIAD
+1333 
-1346 MKFNATLKPGTGF
+1346 
-1359 QYKAEIGYPP
+1359 PP
-1369 VIRPNN
+1369 VIKPDPLAE

>member
-21 NNAEASATSSGGGGA
+21 NNAEASATSSSGGGA
-36 SISGGSAATA
+36 SISSGGSTPSA

-56 LNQLDATPADGY
+56 LNRLDTTPADGY
-68 LYLDSTDTDTGEIVR
+68 LYLNSTDTDTGETVR

-89 FADEAASADHATTA
+89 FADEAASAAKATTA
-103 DHATNADNADH
+103 DHATNADNAAH
-114 ATNADNADHATEAS
+114 ATEATHAAEAS
-128 HAATADDLTQWG
+128 HAATADDLTQWD
-140 TADERYLSRQHDDTA
+140 TADQRYLSRQHDDTA

-169 SAQSPDFVSNG
+169 SAQSPDFESNG

-187 AQTAEDGKT
+187 AQTADDGKT

-230 ACGRVKSVD
+230 ACGRVKNVD

-252 DTHGYGGFQADD
+252 DTHGYGGFQANDF
-264 YIRCQRWTSNG
+264 IRCQRWTTNG

-309 EPHAGEV
+309 EPQAGEV
-316 NAYDHVQEVTA
+316 DAYDHVQEVTA

-399 DLLSG
+399 DLLTD

-440 PDGQTTHYSLNPD
+440 PDGHTTHYSLNPD
-453 GSFELGQG
+453 GSFSLGQG
-461 AIEYDGKGNVTIGNN
+461 AIEYNGKGNVTIGNN
-476 VTIKWGAQSQTTYK
+476 VTIKWGPQSQTTYK
-490 WAVSDNGTSAPN
+490 WAVSDNGTSAPGSG
-502 HDWSSTFPTDV
+502 WSSTFPTAV
-513 AQGQY
+513 AQGKY

-537 VGKDGINGVDGKDGV
+537 VGKDGINGVDGKDGA
-552 KGEKGDPGI
+552 KGDKGDPGS
-561 QGEKGDQGIQGE
+561 QGE

-579 KGDQGSQGEKG
+579 KGDQGVK
-590 DQGDKGDPGSQGEKG
+590 GDKGDPGSQGDKG
-605 DKGDPGPIGPRG
+605 DKGDPGDKGDKGDKGDQGPIGPQG

-632 SRTKQSPTTS
+632 SRTQQGMVT
-642 PSYSTKTITI
+642 PSYSQKTITV

-657 EGLTSKKFTGG
+657 QGLKSTKFSGG
-668 VMKWAIYSSDGTT
+668 KMKWIIYGDDGSGGTT
-681 IQKEGTGD
+681 IAQEGTGD
-689 TVTIDYLHATRIE
+689 TATLVATRATRIE
-702 FKLFVNEVEV
+702 FKLYLDKVEV

-719 VWNGTNGKDGKDGAD
+719 VWNGKDGTNGKDGAD
-734 GISLHSNLLVHT
+734 GTSLHNNLLVHT
-746 DFAPRAENYA
+746 DFAPKAENYA

-769 NGTLNEGA
+769 SGTLNEGA
-777 AVGNTDMLSASV
+777 AVGDTDMLSASV
-789 STQTDMF
+789 STQTDM
-796 LYDVTK
+796 LQYDVTK
-802 LLSSQTWYVIGI
+802 LLSPQTWYVIGI
-814 TMRGTGTA
+814 TMRGSGTA

-836 VDGGAKGSPSDA
+836 VDGDAKGSPSDA
-848 SAEFALTSTWRRH
+848 SAAFALTSTWRRH

-881 ASGSQADISMVTLG
+881 SSGAQADISMVTLG
-895 RPYEGGSA
+895 RPYGGGSA
-903 LTADGYIKNDAQLIR
+903 LTADSYIQNDAQLIR

-935 TWRSSERDFDFY
+935 AWRSSEREFDFY
-947 SQSLGSTIMSGQW
+947 SQSLGSTIVSGQW
-960 YTLSFYS
+960 YTLSFYA

-988 SADMPMA
+988 SADMPLA
-995 DGVKETTFDNGGS
+995 DGVKETAFKNDGS
-1008 HTWQLTSEW
+1008 HTWELTAEW
-1017 VRHIYTFRVRTDGS
+1017 VRHIYTFRVRPDGS
-1031 YASPIL
+1031 YASPLL

-1054 VKLEMGKTAS
+1054 VKLEMGKNAS

-1072 KKAVSLPDWMKA
+1072 KKAVSLPDWLKA

-1096 ASGNAFFGKKEEID
+1096 ASGNAFFGRKEIED
-1110 NTYTGC
+1110 GTYTGC
-1116 FMSSNGLQIGGNTV
+1116 MMSSNGLQIGGNTV

-1145 DPVHQQYYFKG
+1145 DPVNQQYYFQG
-1156 KVYADEGVF
+1156 KVYADEGIF
-1165 KGTIYADQGVFN
+1165 KGTVYADQGVFN

-1208 GPTTAKNYTKYAY
+1208 GTTTSKKYTKYAY

-1243 ESTSDTK
+1243 ESTADTK
-1250 IKVTKKY
+1250 IKVTKDY

-1264 YGTSDDEIQQALS
+1264 YGKSDDEIQQALS

-1292 EELGKGFYLYGRFF
+1292 EELGKGFYLCGRFF
-1306 KTGETDFTTYLTLGK
+1306 KVGETDFKESLTLAK

-1328 CIDSD
+1328 SVGAD
-1333 GQFYWQYDGAIAD
+1333 GQFYWQYEGTIAD

-1359 QYKAEIGYPP
+1359 QYKAEIAYPP
-1369 VIRPNN
+1369 FIRPNN

>member
-36 SISGGSAATA
+36 SISGGGSTPSA
-46 DAHTHPNIDT
+46 DAHTHPNLDT

-68 LYLDSTDTDTGEIVR
+68 LYLDSTDTDTGETVR

-114 ATNADNADHATEAS
+114 AAEAS
-128 HAATADDLTQWG
+128 HAAEAAHAATADDLTQWG

-169 SAQSPDFVSNG
+169 SAQSPDFESNG

-187 AQTAEDGKT
+187 AQTADDGKT
-196 YVEADNLRIRGTL
+196 YVEADNLRIRGKL

-252 DTHGYGGFQADD
+252 DTHGYGGFQANDF
-264 YIRCQRWTSNG
+264 IRCQRWTTNG

-309 EPHAGEV
+309 EPQAGEV
-316 NAYDHVQEVTA
+316 NAYDHAQDVTA

-399 DLLSG
+399 DLLTG

-440 PDGQTTHYSLNPD
+440 PDGRTTHYSLNPD
-453 GSFELGQG
+453 GSFSLGQG
-461 AIEYDGKGNVTIGNN
+461 AIEYNGKGTVTIGNN
-476 VTIKWGAQSQTTYK
+476 VTIKWGPQSQTTYK
-490 WAVSDNGTSAPN
+490 WAVSDNGTSAPASG
-502 HDWSSTFPTDV
+502 WSSTFPTTV
-513 AQGQY
+513 AQGKY

-537 VGKDGINGVDGKDGV
+537 VGKDGINGVDGKDGA
-552 KGEKGDPGI
+552 K
-561 QGEKGDQGIQGE
+561 
-573 KGEKGD
+573 
-579 KGDQGSQGEKG
+579 
-590 DQGDKGDPGSQGEKG
+590 GDKGDPGSQGDKG
-605 DKGDPGPIGPRG
+605 DKGDPGDKGDKGDKGDQGPIGPQG

-632 SRTKQSPTTS
+632 SRTKKDATTS
-642 PSYSTKTITI
+642 PSYSTKTITV

-657 EGLTSKKFTGG
+657 QGLTSKKFTGG

-734 GISLHSNLLVHT
+734 GTSLHSNLLVHT

-777 AVGNTDMLSASV
+777 AVGDTDMLSTSV
-789 STQTDMF
+789 SAQTDMF
-796 LYDVTK
+796 KYDVTK
-802 LLSSQTWYVIGI
+802 LLSPQTWYVIGI
-814 TMRGTGTA
+814 TMRGSGTA

-836 VDGGAKGSPSDA
+836 VDGKAGDSPSDA
-848 SAEFALTSTWRRH
+848 SAAFALTSTWRRH
-861 YIAFC
+861 YIAFV

-881 ASGSQADISMVTLG
+881 SSGAQADISMVTLG

-903 LTADGYIKNDAQLIR
+903 LTADGYIQNDAQLIR

-935 TWRSSERDFDFY
+935 AWRSSERDFDFY
-947 SQSLGSTIMSGQW
+947 SQSLGSTIVSGQW
-960 YTLSFYS
+960 YTLSFYA
-967 RGSGSINTYVYD
+967 RGSGSLNTYVYD

-995 DGVKETTFDNGGS
+995 DGVKETTFYNDGR
-1008 HTWQLTSEW
+1008 HTWPLTSEW
-1017 VRHIYTFRVRTDGS
+1017 VRHIYTFRVRPDGS
-1031 YASPIL
+1031 YSSPLL

-1054 VKLEMGKTAS
+1054 AKLEVGKTAS

-1072 KKAVSLPDWMKA
+1072 KKAVSLPDWLKA

-1096 ASGNAFFGKKEEID
+1096 ANGNAFFGRKEID
-1110 NTYTGC
+1110 GTYTGC
-1116 FMSSNGLQIGGNTV
+1116 MMSSNGLQIGGNTV
-1130 VGLYALDHNILKVAI
+1130 VGLYALDHNTLQVAI
-1145 DPVHQQYYFKG
+1145 DPVNKQYYFKG
-1156 KVYADEGVF
+1156 KVYADEGEF
-1165 KGTIYADQGVFN
+1165 KGTIKADKGYFNGVVTGSVRNSTTIIDKSNYSYYTEDLNGGGTGIRFDRIDSIIYLNVNDGDNKFTFEEMIFYLIPYSYSAESVSSCLALLGKTYIIYHKGIKKLKLNGKFLKSGEVSTVYETSITSAGSVVKLILQLDKNGVFYWEYVAVVSTPNIPTISSGAMPNKN
-1177 GITTGMQ
+1177 GALIF
-1184 LNSVTTIDTTNYTDY
+1184 
-1199 LELRTHDVT
+1199 
-1208 GPTTAKNYTKYAY
+1208 GP
-1221 PIIPNLS
+1221 
-1228 TIIYVNS
+1228 
-1235 LPETVTVD
+1235 PETV
-1243 ESTSDTK
+1243 
-1250 IKVTKKY
+1250 
-1257 RSWQLPP
+1257 
-1264 YGTSDDEIQQALS
+1264 
-1277 LVGCKFIIYNNMKDS
+1277 
-1292 EELGKGFYLYGRFF
+1292 
-1306 KTGETDFTTYLTLGK
+1306 
-1321 GMVVLTM
+1321 
-1328 CIDSD
+1328 
-1333 GQFYWQYDGAIAD
+1333 
-1346 MKFNATLKPGTGF
+1346 
-1359 QYKAEIGYPP
+1359 PP
-1369 VIRPNN
+1369 VIKPDPLAE

>member
-1 MDYKVKTRYV
+1 MDYKVTTRYV

-68 LYLDSTDTDTGEIVR
+68 LYLDSTDTDTGETVR

-103 DHATNADNADH
+103 DHATNADNAAH
-114 ATNADNADHATEAS
+114 ATNADNADHATEAA

-155 EGSVTFRKATNFEA
+155 LGSVTFRKATNFEA
-169 SAQSPDFVSNG
+169 SAQSPDFESNG

-187 AQTAEDGKT
+187 AQTANDGQT

-209 TAFELVIEKIRA
+209 TAFELVIDKIRA

-252 DTHGYGGFQADD
+252 DTHGYGGFQANDF
-264 YIRCQRWTSNG
+264 IRCQRWTTNG

-309 EPHAGEV
+309 EPQAGEV
-316 NAYDHVQEVTA
+316 NAYDHAQEVTA

-347 SLLLADNSNPTIA
+347 SLLLADNSDPTIV

-374 YGNATDPTRQSAIYI
+374 YGNATDTTRQSAIYI

-399 DLLSG
+399 DLLTD

-453 GSFELGQG
+453 GSFSLGQG
-461 AIEYDGKGNVTIGNN
+461 AIEYNGKGTVTIGNN
-476 VTIKWGAQSQTTYK
+476 VTIKWGPQSQTTYK
-490 WAVSDNGTSAPN
+490 WAVSDNGTSAPGSG
-502 HDWSSTFPTDV
+502 WSSTFPTVV
-513 AQGQY
+513 AQGKY

-537 VGKDGINGVDGKDGV
+537 VGKDGV
-552 KGEKGDPGI
+552 KGA
-561 QGEKGDQGIQGE
+561 
-573 KGEKGD
+573 
-579 KGDQGSQGEKG
+579 
-590 DQGDKGDPGSQGEKG
+590 
-605 DKGDPGPIGPRG
+605 PGPRGPQG
-617 DDGAAYYILAPVGSI
+617 DDGAAYYILSPVGSI
-632 SRTKQSPTTS
+632 SRTQQGTTL
-642 PSYSTKTITI
+642 PSYSQKTITV

-657 EGLTSKKFTGG
+657 QGLTSTKFTEGK
-668 VMKWAIYSSDGTT
+668 MKWVIYGDDGSGGTK
-681 IQKEGTGD
+681 IAQEGTGD
-689 TVTIDYLHATRIE
+689 TATLVATRATRIE
-702 FKLFVNEVEV
+702 FKLYVSEVEV

-719 VWNGTNGKDGKDGAD
+719 VWNGKDGTNGKDGAD

-777 AVGNTDMLSASV
+777 AVGDTDMLSASV
-789 STQTDMF
+789 STQTNMF
-796 LYDVTK
+796 QYDVTK
-802 LLSSQTWYVIGI
+802 LIGPQTWYVIGI
-814 TMRGTGTA
+814 TMRGSGTA

-836 VDGGAKGSPSDA
+836 VDGGAKDSPSDA

-881 ASGSQADISMVTLG
+881 SSGAQADISMVTLG
-895 RPYEGGSA
+895 RPYGGGSA
-903 LTADGYIKNDAQLIR
+903 LTADGYIQNDAQLIR

-935 TWRSSERDFDFY
+935 AWRSSEREFDFY

-960 YTLSFYS
+960 YTLSFYA

-988 SADMPMA
+988 SADMPLA
-995 DGVKETTFDNGGS
+995 DGVKETAFKNDGI
-1008 HTWQLTSEW
+1008 HTWELTAEW
-1017 VRHIYTFRVRTDGS
+1017 VRHIYTFRVRTDGTYS
-1031 YASPIL
+1031 SPIL

-1054 VKLEMGKTAS
+1054 VKLELGKNAS

-1072 KKAVSLPDWMKA
+1072 KKAVSLPDWMRA

-1096 ASGNAFFGKKEEID
+1096 ASGNAFFGKKEID
-1110 NTYTGC
+1110 GTYTGC
-1116 FMSSNGLQIGGNTV
+1116 MMSSNGLQIGGHTV
-1130 VGLYALDHNILKVAI
+1130 VGLYALDHNMLKVAI

-1156 KVYADEGVF
+1156 KVYADEGEF
-1165 KGTIYADQGVFN
+1165 KGTIKADKGYFNGVVTGSVRNSTTIIDKSNYSYYTEDLNGGGIGLRFDRTDSIIYLNFNDGENKFTFEEMIFYLIPYSNSTESVSSCLALLGKTYIIYHKGLKKLKLKGKFLKSGEVSTGYETSITSEGSVVKLTLQLDKNGVFYWEYVAVVSTPNIPTISSGAMPNKN
-1177 GITTGMQ
+1177 GALIF
-1184 LNSVTTIDTTNYTDY
+1184 
-1199 LELRTHDVT
+1199 
-1208 GPTTAKNYTKYAY
+1208 GP
-1221 PIIPNLS
+1221 
-1228 TIIYVNS
+1228 
-1235 LPETVTVD
+1235 PETV
-1243 ESTSDTK
+1243 
-1250 IKVTKKY
+1250 
-1257 RSWQLPP
+1257 
-1264 YGTSDDEIQQALS
+1264 
-1277 LVGCKFIIYNNMKDS
+1277 
-1292 EELGKGFYLYGRFF
+1292 
-1306 KTGETDFTTYLTLGK
+1306 
-1321 GMVVLTM
+1321 
-1328 CIDSD
+1328 
-1333 GQFYWQYDGAIAD
+1333 
-1346 MKFNATLKPGTGF
+1346 
-1359 QYKAEIGYPP
+1359 PP
-1369 VIRPNN
+1369 VIKPDPLAE

>member
-1 MDYKVKTRYV
+1 MDYKVTTRYV

-36 SISGGSAATA
+36 SISSGSAATA

-56 LNQLDATPADGY
+56 LNRLDTTPADGY
-68 LYLDSTDTDTGEIVR
+68 LYLDSTDTDTGETVR

-89 FADEAASADHATTA
+89 FADEAASAAKATT
-103 DHATNADNADH
+103 ADH

-169 SAQSPDFVSNG
+169 SAQSPDFASNG

-196 YVEADNLRIRGTL
+196 YVEADNLRIRGRL

-252 DTHGYGGFQADD
+252 DTHGYGGFQANDF
-264 YIRCQRWTSNG
+264 IRCQRWTTNG

-292 HDNVLAI
+292 HNNVLAI

-316 NAYDHVQEVTA
+316 NAYDHVVQEVPA
-327 QVAQLV
+327 QVVQLV

-347 SLLLADNSNPTIA
+347 SLLLADNSDPTIA

-374 YGNATDPTRQSAIYI
+374 YGNATDTTRQSAIYI

-399 DLLSG
+399 DLLTG

-440 PDGQTTHYSLNPD
+440 PDGHTTHYSLNPD
-453 GSFELGQG
+453 GSFSLGQG
-461 AIEYDGKGNVTIGNN
+461 AIEYNGKGTVTIGNN
-476 VTIKWGAQSQTTYK
+476 VTIKWGPQSQTTYK
-490 WAVSDNGTSAPN
+490 WAVSDNGTSAPA
-502 HDWSSTFPTDV
+502 DWSRTFPTDV
-513 AQGQY
+513 AQGKY

-537 VGKDGINGVDGKDGV
+537 VGKDGVNGN
-552 KGEKGDPGI
+552 PGA
-561 QGEKGDQGIQGE
+561 
-573 KGEKGD
+573 
-579 KGDQGSQGEKG
+579 
-590 DQGDKGDPGSQGEKG
+590 
-605 DKGDPGPIGPRG
+605 KGDPGPIGPRG
-617 DDGAAYYILAPVGSI
+617 VDGAAYYILAPVGSI
-632 SRTKQSPTTS
+632 TRTKQSPTTS
-642 PSYSTKTITI
+642 PSYSTKTITV

-668 VMKWAIYSSDGTT
+668 KMKWAIYSSDGTT

-777 AVGNTDMLSASV
+777 AVGDTDMLSASV
-789 STQTDMF
+789 SAQTDMF
-796 LYDVTK
+796 KYDVTK
-802 LLSSQTWYVIGI
+802 LLSPQTWYVIGI
-814 TMRGTGTA
+814 TMRGSGTA
-822 TVYCYP
+822 TVYCDP

-836 VDGGAKGSPSDA
+836 VDGDAKGYPSDA
-848 SAEFALTSTWRRH
+848 SAAFALTSTWRRH

-881 ASGSQADISMVTLG
+881 ASGSQADISMVTLS
-895 RPYEGGSA
+895 RPYEGESA
-903 LTADGYIKNDAQLIR
+903 LAADGYIQNDTQLIR

-935 TWRSSERDFDFY
+935 AWRSSEREFDFY

-960 YTLSFYS
+960 YTLSFYA

-995 DGVKETTFDNGGS
+995 DGVKETAFKNDGS
-1008 HTWQLTSEW
+1008 HTWELTAEW
-1017 VRHIYTFRVRTDGS
+1017 VRHIYTFRVRADGS
-1031 YASPIL
+1031 YSSPLL

-1054 VKLEMGKTAS
+1054 VKLELGKNAS

-1096 ASGNAFFGKKEEID
+1096 ASGNAFFGRKEID
-1110 NTYTGC
+1110 GTYTGC
-1116 FMSSNGLQIGGNTV
+1116 MMSSNGLQIGGNTV
-1130 VGLYALDHNILKVAI
+1130 VGMYALDHNMLKVAI
-1145 DPVHQQYYFKG
+1145 DPVTQQYYFQG
-1156 KVYADEGVF
+1156 KVYADEGIF

-1184 LNSVTTIDTTNYTDY
+1184 LNSVTVITESNYTNY
-1199 LELRTHDVT
+1199 LELRTYDT
-1208 GPTTAKNYTKYAY
+1208 GGTTTVKSYTKYAY
-1221 PIIPNLS
+1221 PIIPNIS
-1228 TIIYVNS
+1228 TIINVNY

-1243 ESTSDTK
+1243 ESTADTK
-1250 IKVTKKY
+1250 IKVTKDY
-1257 RSWQLPP
+1257 RSWVLPP
-1264 YGTSDDEIQQALS
+1264 YGKSNDEIQQALS
-1277 LVGCKFIIYNNMKDS
+1277 LVGCKLIIYNNVKDS
-1292 EELGKGFYLYGRFF
+1292 EELGKFFRLYGRFS
-1306 KTGETDFTTYLTLGK
+1306 KTGETNFTTYLELGK
-1321 GMVVLTM
+1321 GMVILTM
-1328 CIDSD
+1328 CVGSD

-1346 MKFNATLKPGTGF
+1346 MNFNATLKPGTGF
-1359 QYKAEIGYPP
+1359 QYKAEIGPP
-1369 VIRPNN
+1369 FIKPNN

>member
-11 TATPRRARKG
+11 TATPRKARKG
-21 NNAEASATSSGGGGA
+21 NNAEAAATSSSGGGA
-36 SISGGSAATA
+36 YISGGGTSSAET
-46 DAHTHPNIDT
+46 HTHANLDT
-56 LNQLDATPADGY
+56 LNQLDAAPADGY
-68 LYLDSTDTDTGEIVR
+68 LYLDSTDTETGETVR

-103 DHATNADNADH
+103 DHATNADNAAH
-114 ATNADNADHATEAS
+114 ASEAS
-128 HAATADDLTQWG
+128 HAAEAAHAATADDLTQWG

-187 AQTAEDGKT
+187 AQTAADGKT
-196 YVEADNLRIRGTL
+196 YVEADNLRIRGRL

-252 DTHGYGGFQADD
+252 DTHGYGGFQANDF
-264 YIRCQRWTSNG
+264 IRCQRWTTNG

-309 EPHAGEV
+309 EPQAGEV
-316 NAYDHVQEVTA
+316 DAYDHAQEVTA

-347 SLLLADNSNPTIA
+347 SLLLADNSNAPIA
-360 GLMVLPEVGDELVQ
+360 GQMVLPEVGDELVQ

-399 DLLSG
+399 DLLTG

-440 PDGQTTHYSLNPD
+440 PDGHTTHYSLNPD
-453 GSFELGQG
+453 GSFSLGQG
-461 AIEYDGKGNVTIGNN
+461 AIEYNGKGTVTIGNN
-476 VTIKWGAQSQTTYK
+476 VTIKWGPQSQTTYK
-490 WAVSDNGTSAPN
+490 WAVSDNGTSAPA
-502 HDWSSTFPTDV
+502 HGWSSTFPTDV
-513 AQGQY
+513 AQGKY

-537 VGKDGINGVDGKDGV
+537 VGKDGVN
-552 KGEKGDPGI
+552 GEK
-561 QGEKGDQGIQGE
+561 GE

-579 KGDQGSQGEKG
+579 KGDQG
-590 DQGDKGDPGSQGEKG
+590 
-605 DKGDPGPIGPRG
+605 PIGPKG

-632 SRTKQSPTTS
+632 SRTQQGTTM
-642 PSYSTKTITI
+642 PSYSQKTITV

-657 EGLTSKKFTGG
+657 QGLKSTKFTGG
-668 VMKWAIYSSDGTT
+668 IMKWAIYSRDGTT

-712 AQKTIPV
+712 AQKSIPV
-719 VWNGTNGKDGKDGAD
+719 VWNGKDGTNGKDGAD
-734 GISLHSNLLVHT
+734 GTSLHNNLLVHT
-746 DFAPRAENYA
+746 DFAPKAENYA

-777 AVGNTDMLSASV
+777 AVGDTDMLSASV
-789 STQTDMF
+789 SEQTDI
-796 LYDVTK
+796 LQYDVTK
-802 LLSSQTWYVIGI
+802 LLSPQTWYVIGI
-814 TMRGTGTA
+814 TMRGSGIA

-836 VDGGAKGSPSDA
+836 VDGKAGGSPSDA
-848 SAEFALTSTWRRH
+848 SAAFALTSTWRRH

-881 ASGSQADISMVTLG
+881 ASGAQADISMVTLG

-903 LTADGYIKNDAQLIR
+903 LTADDYIQNDAQLIR

-935 TWRSSERDFDFY
+935 AWRSSEREFDFY

-960 YTLSFYS
+960 YTLSFYA
-967 RGSGSINTYVYD
+967 RGSGSLNTYVYD

-995 DGVKETTFDNGGS
+995 DGVKETTFYNDGR
-1008 HTWQLTSEW
+1008 HTWPLTAEW
-1017 VRHIYTFRVRTDGS
+1017 VRHIYTFRVRADGS
-1031 YASPIL
+1031 YSSPLL

-1054 VKLEMGKTAS
+1054 VKLELGKNAS

-1072 KKAVSLPDWMKA
+1072 KKAVSLPDWMRA

-1096 ASGNAFFGKKEEID
+1096 ASGNAFFGRKEID
-1110 NTYTGC
+1110 GTYTGC
-1116 FMSSNGLQIGGNTV
+1116 MMSSNGLQIGGNTV
-1130 VGLYALDHNILKVAI
+1130 VGMYALDHNVLKVAI

-1184 LNSVTTIDTTNYTDY
+1184 LNSVTVITESNYTNY
-1199 LELRTHDVT
+1199 LELRTYDT
-1208 GPTTAKNYTKYAY
+1208 GGTTTVKSYTKYAY
-1221 PIIPNLS
+1221 PIIPNIS
-1228 TIIYVNS
+1228 TVINVNY

-1243 ESTSDTK
+1243 ESTADTK
-1250 IKVTKKY
+1250 IKVTKNY
-1257 RSWQLPP
+1257 RCWKLPP
-1264 YGTSDDEIQQALS
+1264 YGSKDDDIQQALS
-1277 LVGCKFIIYNNMKDS
+1277 LIGRKLIIYNNVGS
-1292 EELGKGFYLYGRFF
+1292 YEIALYGRFF
-1306 KTGETDFTTYLTLGK
+1306 KTGETDFKAMLTLAK
-1321 GMVVLTM
+1321 GLVALTM
-1328 CIDSD
+1328 CVGTD
-1333 GQFYWQYDGAIAD
+1333 GQFYWQYDGAIAELKVD
-1346 MKFNATLKPGTGF
+1346 KYKFQGTLKPGIGF
-1359 QYKAEIGYPP
+1359 QYEADIAPP
-1369 VIRPNN
+1369 LIRPFN

>member
-1 MDYKVKTRYV
+1 MDYKVITRYV

-36 SISGGSAATA
+36 SISSGSAATA
-46 DAHTHPNIDT
+46 DAHTHSNLDT

-68 LYLDSTDTDTGEIVR
+68 LYLDSTDTDTGETVR

-89 FADEAASADHATTA
+89 FADEAASAAKATTA

-128 HAATADDLTQWG
+128 HAATADDLTQWD
-140 TADERYLSRQHDDTA
+140 TADQRYLSRQHDDTA

-169 SAQSPDFVSNG
+169 SAQSPDFESNG

-187 AQTAEDGKT
+187 AQTADDGQT
-196 YVEADNLRIRGTL
+196 YVEADNLRIRGRL

-252 DTHGYGGFQADD
+252 DTHGYGGFQAND

-316 NAYDHVQEVTA
+316 NAYDHVQEVSA
-327 QVAQLV
+327 HVVQLV
-333 TDDRTALIT
+333 TDDLASLIT

-347 SLLLADNSNPTIA
+347 TELFDDDSDPTVA
-360 GLMVLPEVGDELVQ
+360 GLMVRPEVGDELVQ

-440 PDGQTTHYSLNPD
+440 PDGHTTHYSLNPD

-476 VTIKWGAQSQTTYK
+476 VTIKWGPQIQTTYK

-502 HDWSSTFPTDV
+502 HDWSSTFPTGV
-513 AQGQY
+513 AQGKY

-537 VGKDGINGVDGKDGV
+537 VGKDGVN
-552 KGEKGDPGI
+552 
-561 QGEKGDQGIQGE
+561 
-573 KGEKGD
+573 
-579 KGDQGSQGEKG
+579 
-590 DQGDKGDPGSQGEKG
+590 
-605 DKGDPGPIGPRG
+605 G
-617 DDGAAYYILAPVGSI
+617 DDGAAYYILSPVGSI
-632 SRTKQSPTTS
+632 SRTQQGTTT
-642 PSYSTKTITI
+642 PSYSQKTITV

-657 EGLTSKKFTGG
+657 QGLKSTKFSGG
-668 VMKWAIYSSDGTT
+668 IMKWAIYSRDGTT

-719 VWNGTNGKDGKDGAD
+719 VWNGTNGKDGKDGKDGAD

-746 DFAPRAENYA
+746 DFAPKAENYA

-777 AVGNTDMLSASV
+777 AVGDTDMLSASV
-789 STQTDMF
+789 SAQTDMF
-796 LYDVTK
+796 QYDVTK
-802 LLSSQTWYVIGI
+802 LLNPSTWYVIGI

-836 VDGGAKGSPSDA
+836 VDGKAKGSPSDA
-848 SAEFALTSTWRRH
+848 SAAFALTSTWRRH

-881 ASGSQADISMVTLG
+881 TSGAQADISMVTLG
-895 RPYEGGSA
+895 RPYGGGSA
-903 LTADGYIKNDAQLIR
+903 LTADGYIQNDAQLIR

-935 TWRSSERDFDFY
+935 AWRSSEREFDFY
-947 SQSLGSTIMSGQW
+947 SQSLGSTIVSGQW
-960 YTLSFYS
+960 YTLSFYA

-988 SADMPMA
+988 SADMPLA
-995 DGVKETTFDNGGS
+995 DGVKETAFKNDGS
-1008 HTWQLTSEW
+1008 HTWELTAEW

-1054 VKLEMGKTAS
+1054 VKLEVGKNAS

-1072 KKAVSLPDWMKA
+1072 KKAVSLPDWLKA

-1096 ASGNAFFGKKEEID
+1096 ASGNAFFGRKEID
-1110 NTYTGC
+1110 GTYTGC
-1116 FMSSNGLQIGGNTV
+1116 MMSSNGLQIGGNTV
-1130 VGLYALDHNILKVAI
+1130 VGLYALDHNMLKVAI
-1145 DPVHQQYYFKG
+1145 DPVNQQYYFQG

-1165 KGTIYADQGVFN
+1165 KGTVYADQGVFN

-1208 GPTTAKNYTKYAY
+1208 GTTSKLYTKYAY
-1221 PIIPNLS
+1221 PIILNLS

-1306 KTGETDFTTYLTLGK
+1306 KVGETDFKERLTLAK

-1328 CIDSD
+1328 SVGAD
-1333 GQFYWQYDGAIAD
+1333 GQFYWQYDGTIAD
-1346 MKFNATLKPGTGF
+1346 MNFNATLKPGTGF
-1359 QYKAEIGYPP
+1359 QYKAEIDNLPF
-1369 VIRPNN
+1369 IRPNN

>member
-1 MDYKVKTRYV
+1 MDYKVTTRYV
-11 TATPRRARKG
+11 TATPRKARKG

-36 SISGGSAATA
+36 FISSGSAATA
-46 DAHTHPNIDT
+46 DAHTHPNLDT

-68 LYLDSTDTDTGEIVR
+68 LYLDSTDTDTGETVR

-103 DHATNADNADH
+103 DDAK
-114 ATNADNADHATEAS
+114 NADNADHATEADHAAEAA

-169 SAQSPDFVSNG
+169 SAQSPDFASNG

-187 AQTAEDGKT
+187 AQTAADGKT
-196 YVEADNLRIRGTL
+196 YVEADNLRIRGRL

-252 DTHGYGGFQADD
+252 DTHGYGGFQANDF
-264 YIRCQRWTSNG
+264 IRCQRWTSNG

-280 VRVSFIGSTAGG
+280 VRVSFIGSTNGG

-316 NAYDHVQEVTA
+316 NAYDHVQEVPA

-333 TDDRTALIT
+333 TDDLTAIIT

-347 SLLLADNSNPTIA
+347 SMLLADNSNAPIA
-360 GLMVLPEVGDELVQ
+360 GQMVLPEVGDELVQ

-399 DLLSG
+399 DLLTD

-453 GSFELGQG
+453 GSFSLGQG
-461 AIEYDGKGNVTIGNN
+461 AIEYNGKGNVTIGSN
-476 VTIKWGAQSQTTYK
+476 VTINWGPQSQTTYK
-490 WAVSDNGTSAPN
+490 WAVSDNGVTAPN
-502 HDWSSTFPTDV
+502 HGWSSTFPTNI
-513 AQGQY
+513 AQGKY

-552 KGEKGDPGI
+552 KGEKGDPG
-561 QGEKGDQGIQGE
+561 
-573 KGEKGD
+573 
-579 KGDQGSQGEKG
+579 
-590 DQGDKGDPGSQGEKG
+590 
-605 DKGDPGPIGPRG
+605 PIGPRG

-632 SRTKQSPTTS
+632 SRTKEGPTTS
-642 PSYSTKTITI
+642 PSYSTKTITV

-657 EGLTSKKFTGG
+657 EGLTSKKFTEGK
-668 VMKWAIYSSDGTT
+668 MKWAIYSSDGT
-681 IQKEGTGD
+681 IVQEGTGD
-689 TVTIDYLHATRIE
+689 TATIIYLHATRIE

-777 AVGNTDMLSASV
+777 AVGDTDILSASV
-789 STQTDMF
+789 STQTDIF
-796 LYDVTK
+796 RYNVTK
-802 LLSSQTWYVIGI
+802 LIGPQTWYVIGI
-814 TMRGTGTA
+814 TMRGSGTA

-828 DTNEQTIY
+828 DTNEPTIY
-836 VDGGAKGSPSDA
+836 VDGKAGGSPSDA
-848 SAEFALTSTWRRH
+848 SAAFALTSTWRRH

-866 TKSSLSGT
+866 TKSSISGT

-881 ASGSQADISMVTLG
+881 TSGSQADISMVTLG
-895 RPYEGGSA
+895 RPYGGGSA
-903 LTADGYIKNDAQLIR
+903 LTADGYIQNDAQLIR

-935 TWRSSERDFDFY
+935 AWRSSEREFDFY

-967 RGSGSINTYVYD
+967 RGSGSLNTYVYD

-988 SADMPMA
+988 SADRPLA
-995 DGVKETTFDNGGS
+995 DGVKETAFKNDGS
-1008 HTWQLTSEW
+1008 HTWELTAEW
-1017 VRHIYTFRVRTDGS
+1017 VRHIYTFRVRPDGS

-1054 VKLEMGKTAS
+1054 VKLELGKNAS

-1096 ASGNAFFGKKEEID
+1096 ASGNAFFGRKEIED
-1110 NTYTGC
+1110 GTYTGC
-1116 FMSSNGLQIGGNTV
+1116 MMSSNGLQIGDNTV

-1156 KVYADEGVF
+1156 KVYADEGEF
-1165 KGTIYADQGVFN
+1165 KGTIKADKGYFNGVVTGSVRNSTTIIDNSNYSYYTEDLKGGGRGLRFDRTDSIIYLNFNDGENKFTFEEMTFYLIPYSYCTESVSSCLAILGKTYIIYHKGLKKLKLKGKFLKSGEVSTVYETSITSTGSVVKLILQLDKNGVFYWEYVAVVSTPNIPTISSGAMPNKN
-1177 GITTGMQ
+1177 GTLMFGPP
-1184 LNSVTTIDTTNYTDY
+1184 
-1199 LELRTHDVT
+1199 ELV
-1208 GPTTAKNYTKYAY
+1208 
-1221 PIIPNLS
+1221 
-1228 TIIYVNS
+1228 
-1235 LPETVTVD
+1235 
-1243 ESTSDTK
+1243 
-1250 IKVTKKY
+1250 
-1257 RSWQLPP
+1257 
-1264 YGTSDDEIQQALS
+1264 
-1277 LVGCKFIIYNNMKDS
+1277 
-1292 EELGKGFYLYGRFF
+1292 
-1306 KTGETDFTTYLTLGK
+1306 
-1321 GMVVLTM
+1321 
-1328 CIDSD
+1328 
-1333 GQFYWQYDGAIAD
+1333 
-1346 MKFNATLKPGTGF
+1346 
-1359 QYKAEIGYPP
+1359 PP
-1369 VIRPNN
+1369 VNMYEPLAE

>member
-1 MDYKVKTRYV
+1 MDYKVTTRYV
-11 TATPRRARKG
+11 TATPRKARKG

-36 SISGGSAATA
+36 SISSGSAATA
-46 DAHTHPNIDT
+46 DAHTHPNLDT

-68 LYLDSTDTDTGEIVR
+68 LYLDSTDTDTGETVR

-103 DHATNADNADH
+103 DDAK
-114 ATNADNADHATEAS
+114 NADNADHATEADHAAEAA

-169 SAQSPDFVSNG
+169 SAQSPDFASNG

-187 AQTAEDGKT
+187 AQTAADGKT
-196 YVEADNLRIRGTL
+196 YVEADNLRIRGRL

-252 DTHGYGGFQADD
+252 DTHGYGGFQANDF
-264 YIRCQRWTSNG
+264 IRCQRWTSNG

-280 VRVSFIGSTAGG
+280 VRVSFIGSTNGG

-309 EPHAGEV
+309 EPQAGEV
-316 NAYDHVQEVTA
+316 GAYDHVREVTA
-327 QVAQLV
+327 QVFQLV

-347 SLLLADNSNPTIA
+347 SLLLADNSDPTIA

-374 YGNATDPTRQSAIYI
+374 YGNATDTTRQSAIYI

-399 DLLSG
+399 DLLTD

-453 GSFELGQG
+453 GSFSLGQG
-461 AIEYDGKGNVTIGNN
+461 AIEYNGKGTVTIGNN
-476 VTIKWGAQSQTTYK
+476 VTIKWGPQSQTTYK
-490 WAVSDNGTSAPN
+490 WAVSDNGTSAPGSG
-502 HDWSSTFPTDV
+502 WSSTFPTVV
-513 AQGQY
+513 AQGKY

-537 VGKDGINGVDGKDGV
+537 VGKDGV
-552 KGEKGDPGI
+552 KGA
-561 QGEKGDQGIQGE
+561 
-573 KGEKGD
+573 
-579 KGDQGSQGEKG
+579 
-590 DQGDKGDPGSQGEKG
+590 
-605 DKGDPGPIGPRG
+605 PGPRGPQG
-617 DDGAAYYILAPVGSI
+617 DDGAAYYILSPVGSI
-632 SRTKQSPTTS
+632 SRTQQGTAP
-642 PSYSTKTITI
+642 PSYSQKTITV

-657 EGLTSKKFTGG
+657 QGLTSTKFTEGK
-668 VMKWAIYSSDGTT
+668 MKWVIYGDDGSGGTK
-681 IQKEGTGD
+681 IAQEGTGD
-689 TVTIDYLHATRIE
+689 TATLVATRATRIE
-702 FKLFVNEVEV
+702 FKLYVSEVEV

-777 AVGNTDMLSASV
+777 AVGDTDMLSASV
-789 STQTDMF
+789 STQTNMF
-796 LYDVTK
+796 QYDVTK
-802 LLSSQTWYVIGI
+802 LIGPQTWYVIGI
-814 TMRGTGTA
+814 TMRGSGTA

-836 VDGGAKGSPSDA
+836 VDGGAKDSPSDA

-881 ASGSQADISMVTLG
+881 SSGAQADISMVTLG
-895 RPYEGGSA
+895 RPYGGGSA
-903 LTADGYIKNDAQLIR
+903 LTADGYIQNDAQLIR

-935 TWRSSERDFDFY
+935 AWRSSEREFDFY

-960 YTLSFYS
+960 YTLSFYA

-988 SADMPMA
+988 SADMPLA
-995 DGVKETTFDNGGS
+995 DGVKETAFKNDGS
-1008 HTWQLTSEW
+1008 HTWELTAEW
-1017 VRHIYTFRVRTDGS
+1017 VRHIYTFRVRTDGTYS
-1031 YASPIL
+1031 SPIL

-1054 VKLEMGKTAS
+1054 VKLELGKNAS

-1072 KKAVSLPDWMKA
+1072 KKAVSLPDWMRA

-1096 ASGNAFFGKKEEID
+1096 ASGNAFFGKKEID
-1110 NTYTGC
+1110 GTYTGC
-1116 FMSSNGLQIGGNTV
+1116 MMSSNGLQIGGHTV
-1130 VGLYALDHNILKVAI
+1130 VGLYALDHNMLKVAI

-1156 KVYADEGVF
+1156 KVYADEGEF
-1165 KGTIYADQGVFN
+1165 KGTIKADKGYFNGVVTGSVRNSTTIIDKSNYSYYTEDLNGGGIGLRFDRTDSIIYLNFNDGENKFTFEEMRFYLIPYSYSTESVSSCLALLGKTYIIYHKGLKKLKLKGKFLKSGEVSTGYETSITSEGSVVKLTLQLDKNGVFYWEYVAVVSTPNIPTISSGAMPNKN
-1177 GITTGMQ
+1177 GALIF
-1184 LNSVTTIDTTNYTDY
+1184 
-1199 LELRTHDVT
+1199 
-1208 GPTTAKNYTKYAY
+1208 GP
-1221 PIIPNLS
+1221 
-1228 TIIYVNS
+1228 
-1235 LPETVTVD
+1235 PETV
-1243 ESTSDTK
+1243 
-1250 IKVTKKY
+1250 
-1257 RSWQLPP
+1257 
-1264 YGTSDDEIQQALS
+1264 
-1277 LVGCKFIIYNNMKDS
+1277 
-1292 EELGKGFYLYGRFF
+1292 
-1306 KTGETDFTTYLTLGK
+1306 
-1321 GMVVLTM
+1321 
-1328 CIDSD
+1328 
-1333 GQFYWQYDGAIAD
+1333 
-1346 MKFNATLKPGTGF
+1346 
-1359 QYKAEIGYPP
+1359 PP
-1369 VIRPNN
+1369 VIKPDPLAE

>member
-21 NNAEASATSSGGGGA
+21 NNAEAAATSSGGGGGGYI
-36 SISGGSAATA
+36 SSGGTSSADT
-46 DAHTHPNIDT
+46 HTHANLDT
-56 LNQLDATPADGY
+56 LNQLDAAPADGY
-68 LYLDSTDTDTGEIVR
+68 LYLDSTDTDTGETVR

-89 FADEAASADHATTA
+89 FADEAASADHAATA
-103 DHATNADNADH
+103 DRATNADNAAH

-128 HAATADDLTQWG
+128 HAATADDLTQWD
-140 TADERYLSRQHDDTA
+140 TADQRYLSRQHDDTA
-155 EGSVTFRKATNFEA
+155 LGSVTFRKATNFEA
-169 SAQSPDFVSNG
+169 SAQSPDFASNG

-187 AQTAEDGKT
+187 AQTAADGQT
-196 YVEADNLRIRGTL
+196 YVEADNLRIRGRL

-252 DTHGYGGFQADD
+252 DTHGYGGFQANDF
-264 YIRCQRWTSNG
+264 IRCQRWTASG

-292 HDNVLAI
+292 HNNVLAI

-316 NAYDHVQEVTA
+316 DAYDHAQEVTA

-347 SLLLADNSNPTIA
+347 SLLLADNSGPTIA

-399 DLLSG
+399 DLLTG

-440 PDGQTTHYSLNPD
+440 PDGRTTHYSLNPD

-461 AIEYDGKGNVTIGNN
+461 AIKYNGKGDVTIGSN
-476 VTIKWGAQSQTTYK
+476 VTIKWGPQSQTTYK
-490 WAVSDNGTSAPN
+490 WAVSDNGVTAPN
-502 HDWSSTFPTDV
+502 HGWSSTFPTNI
-513 AQGQY
+513 AQGKY

-537 VGKDGINGVDGKDGV
+537 VGKDGINGVDGKDGIN
-552 KGEKGDPGI
+552 GEK
-561 QGEKGDQGIQGE
+561 GE

-579 KGDQGSQGEKG
+579 KGDQGPIGPQGGKGDQGNQGDKGDQGIQGDKGDKGEKG
-590 DQGDKGDPGSQGEKG
+590 DQGLQ
-605 DKGDPGPIGPRG
+605 GPIGPKG

-632 SRTKQSPTTS
+632 SRTQKGGAT
-642 PSYSTKTITI
+642 PSYSQKTITV

-657 EGLTSKKFTGG
+657 QGLKSTKFTEG
-668 VMKWAIYSSDGTT
+668 VMRWAIYGSDGTT
-681 IQKEGTGD
+681 IAQAGTGD
-689 TVTIDYLHATRIE
+689 TVTLVATSATRIE
-702 FKLFVNEVEV
+702 FKLYVNEVEV

-719 VWNGTNGKDGKDGAD
+719 VWNGKDGTNGKDGAD
-734 GISLHSNLLVHT
+734 GTSLHNNLLVHT
-746 DFAPRAENYA
+746 DFAPKAENYA

-777 AVGNTDMLSASV
+777 AVGDTDMLSASV
-789 STQTDMF
+789 STQTDI
-796 LYDVTK
+796 LQYDVTK
-802 LLSSQTWYVIGI
+802 LIGPSTWYVIGI
-814 TMRGTGTA
+814 TMRGSGIA

-836 VDGGAKGSPSDA
+836 VDGDAKGSPSDA
-848 SAEFALTSTWRRH
+848 SAAFALTSTWRRH

-881 ASGSQADISMVTLG
+881 SSGAQADIAMATLG
-895 RPYEGGSA
+895 RPYGGGSA
-903 LTADGYIKNDAQLIR
+903 LTADGYIQNDAQLIR

-935 TWRSSERDFDFY
+935 AWRSSERDFDFY

-960 YTLSFYS
+960 YTLSFYA
-967 RGSGSINTYVYD
+967 RGSGSLNTYVYD

-995 DGVKETTFDNGGS
+995 DGVKETAFKNDGS
-1008 HTWQLTSEW
+1008 HTWELTAEW
-1017 VRHIYTFRVRTDGS
+1017 VRHIYTFRVRTDGTYS
-1031 YASPIL
+1031 SPIL

-1054 VKLEMGKTAS
+1054 VKLEVGKTAS

-1072 KKAVSLPDWMKA
+1072 KKAVSLPDWLKA

-1096 ASGNAFFGKKEEID
+1096 ASGNAFFGRKEID
-1110 NTYTGC
+1110 GTYTGC
-1116 FMSSNGLQIGGNTV
+1116 MMSSNGLQIGGNTV
-1130 VGLYALDHNILKVAI
+1130 VGLYALDHNVLKVAI
-1145 DPVHQQYYFKG
+1145 DPVRQQYYFKG

-1184 LNSVTTIDTTNYTDY
+1184 LKSVTVINTSNWADY
-1199 LELRTHDVT
+1199 LELRVKSTSGLGT
-1208 GPTTAKNYTKYAY
+1208 IKYNKYAY

-1228 TIIYVNS
+1228 SIIYVNS
-1235 LPETVTVD
+1235 LPETVTETD
-1243 ESTSDTK
+1243 GNNKTS
-1250 IKVTKKY
+1250 KY
-1257 RSWQLPP
+1257 YKYWQLPP
-1264 YGTSDDEIQQALS
+1264 YGDSDEEIQQALS
-1277 LVGCKFIIYNNMKDS
+1277 LVGCKFIIYNNMTDTDS
-1292 EELGKGFYLYGRFF
+1292 LGKEFKLYGRFS
-1306 KTGETDFTTYLTLGK
+1306 KKGGTDFTTYLNLGK
-1321 GMVVLTM
+1321 GMIILTM
-1328 CIDSD
+1328 CVGSD
-1333 GQFYWQYDGAIAD
+1333 GRFYWQYDEAL
-1346 MKFNATLKPGTGF
+1346 FNIKINGTLKPGNGWQISTDVT
-1359 QYKAEIGYPP
+1359 PP
-1369 VIRPNN
+1369 VFKPEPLAE

>member
-1 MDYKVKTRYV
+1 MDYKVTTRYV

-36 SISGGSAATA
+36 SISSGGSTPSA

-56 LNQLDATPADGY
+56 LNRLDTTPADGY
-68 LYLDSTDTDTGEIVR
+68 LYLDSTDTDTGETVR

-89 FADEAASADHATTA
+89 FADEAASAAKATTA
-103 DHATNADNADH
+103 DHATNADNA
-114 ATNADNADHATEAS
+114 AHATEAS
-128 HAATADDLTQWG
+128 HAAEAAHAATADDLTQWG

-169 SAQSPDFVSNG
+169 SAQSPDFASNG

-187 AQTAEDGKT
+187 AQTADDGQT

-252 DTHGYGGFQADD
+252 DTHGYGGFQANDF
-264 YIRCQRWTSNG
+264 IRCQRWTTNG

-316 NAYDHVQEVTA
+316 DAYDHAQEVTA

-347 SLLLADNSNPTIA
+347 SLLLADNSDPTIA

-399 DLLSG
+399 DLLTG

-440 PDGQTTHYSLNPD
+440 PDGHTTHYSLNPD
-453 GSFELGQG
+453 GSFSLGQG
-461 AIEYDGKGNVTIGNN
+461 AIEYNGKGTVTIGNN
-476 VTIKWGAQSQTTYK
+476 VTIKWGPQSQTTYK
-490 WAVSDNGTSAPN
+490 WAVSDNGTSAPA
-502 HDWSSTFPTDV
+502 HGWSSTFPTAV
-513 AQGQY
+513 AQGKY

-537 VGKDGINGVDGKDGV
+537 VGKDGINGVDGKDGIN
-552 KGEKGDPGI
+552 GEKGDPG
-561 QGEKGDQGIQGE
+561 
-573 KGEKGD
+573 
-579 KGDQGSQGEKG
+579 
-590 DQGDKGDPGSQGEKG
+590 PR
-605 DKGDPGPIGPRG
+605 GPQG

-632 SRTKQSPTTS
+632 SRTQQGGAT
-642 PSYSTKTITI
+642 PSYSQKTITV

-657 EGLTSKKFTGG
+657 QGLKSTKFTGG
-668 VMKWAIYSSDGTT
+668 VMRWAVYGSDGT
-681 IQKEGTGD
+681 IIAQAGTGD
-689 TVTIDYLHATRIE
+689 TVKLVAANATRIE
-702 FKLFVNEVEV
+702 FKLYVGEVEV

-719 VWNGTNGKDGKDGAD
+719 VWNGKDGKDGAD
-734 GISLHSNLLVHT
+734 GTSLHSNLLVHT
-746 DFAPRAENYA
+746 DFAPKAENYA

-777 AVGNTDMLSASV
+777 AVGDTDMLSASV

-796 LYDVTK
+796 RYDATK
-802 LLSSQTWYVIGI
+802 LLSPQTWYVIGI
-814 TMRGTGTA
+814 TMRGSGTA

-836 VDGGAKGSPSDA
+836 VDGKAGGSPSDA
-848 SAEFALTSTWRRH
+848 SAAFALTSTWRRH

-874 KYVLVRL
+874 KYVFVRL
-881 ASGSQADISMVTLG
+881 SSGSQADISMVTLG
-895 RPYEGGSA
+895 RPYGGGSA
-903 LTADGYIKNDAQLIR
+903 LTADGYIQNDAQLIR

-935 TWRSSERDFDFY
+935 AWRSSEREFYFY
-947 SQSLGSTIMSGQW
+947 SQSLDSTIMSGQW
-960 YTLSFYS
+960 YTLSFYA
-967 RGSGSINTYVYD
+967 RGLGSINTYVYD

-995 DGVKETTFDNGGS
+995 DGVKETTFYNDGR
-1008 HTWQLTSEW
+1008 HTWQLTAEW
-1017 VRHIYTFRVRTDGS
+1017 VRHIYTFRVRADGS
-1031 YASPIL
+1031 YSSPIL

-1054 VKLEMGKTAS
+1054 VKLEVGKNAS

-1072 KKAVSLPDWMKA
+1072 KKTVSLPDWLKA

-1096 ASGNAFFGKKEEID
+1096 ASGNAFFGRKEID
-1110 NTYTGC
+1110 GTYTGC
-1116 FMSSNGLQIGGNTV
+1116 MMSSNGLQIGGNTV
-1130 VGLYALDHNILKVAI
+1130 VGMYALDHNMLKVAI

-1156 KVYADEGVF
+1156 KVYADEGEF
-1165 KGTIYADQGVFN
+1165 KGTIKADKGYFNGVVTGSVRNSTTIIDKSNYSYYTEDLNGGGIGLRFDRTDSIIYLNFNDGENKFTFEEMIFYLIPYSYSTESVSSCLALLGKTYIIYHKGLKKLKLKGKFLKSGEVSTVYETSITSAGSVVKLILQLDKNGVFYWEYVAVVSTPNIPTISSGAMPNKN
-1177 GITTGMQ
+1177 GA
-1184 LNSVTTIDTTNYTDY
+1184 LNF
-1199 LELRTHDVT
+1199 
-1208 GPTTAKNYTKYAY
+1208 GP
-1221 PIIPNLS
+1221 
-1228 TIIYVNS
+1228 
-1235 LPETVTVD
+1235 PETV
-1243 ESTSDTK
+1243 
-1250 IKVTKKY
+1250 
-1257 RSWQLPP
+1257 
-1264 YGTSDDEIQQALS
+1264 
-1277 LVGCKFIIYNNMKDS
+1277 
-1292 EELGKGFYLYGRFF
+1292 
-1306 KTGETDFTTYLTLGK
+1306 
-1321 GMVVLTM
+1321 
-1328 CIDSD
+1328 
-1333 GQFYWQYDGAIAD
+1333 
-1346 MKFNATLKPGTGF
+1346 
-1359 QYKAEIGYPP
+1359 PP
-1369 VIRPNN
+1369 VIKPDPLAE

>member
-1 MDYKVKTRYV
+1 MDYKVTTRYV

-36 SISGGSAATA
+36 SISSGGSTPSA

-56 LNQLDATPADGY
+56 LNRLDTTPADGY
-68 LYLDSTDTDTGEIVR
+68 LYLDSTDTDTGETVR

-89 FADEAASADHATTA
+89 FADEAASAAKAATA
-103 DHATNADNADH
+103 DHATNADNAAH
-114 ATNADNADHATEAS
+114 ATEATHAAEAS

-140 TADERYLSRQHDDTA
+140 TADQRYLSRQHDDTA

-169 SAQSPDFVSNG
+169 SAQSPDFESNG

-187 AQTAEDGKT
+187 AQTAADGQT
-196 YVEADNLRIRGTL
+196 YVEADNLRIRGRL

-252 DTHGYGGFQADD
+252 DTHGYGGFQANDF
-264 YIRCQRWTSNG
+264 IRCQRWTSNG

-316 NAYDHVQEVTA
+316 NAYDHVVQEVPA

-347 SLLLADNSNPTIA
+347 SMLLADNSNAPIA
-360 GLMVLPEVGDELVQ
+360 GQMVLPEVGDELVQ

-399 DLLSG
+399 DLLTG

-453 GSFELGQG
+453 GSFSLGQG
-461 AIEYDGKGNVTIGNN
+461 AIEYNGKGTVTIGNN
-476 VTIKWGAQSQTTYK
+476 VTIKWGPQSQTTYK
-490 WAVSDNGTSAPN
+490 WAVSDNGTSAPA
-502 HDWSSTFPTDV
+502 HGWSSTFPTAV
-513 AQGQY
+513 AQGKY

-561 QGEKGDQGIQGE
+561 QGEKGD
-573 KGEKGD
+573 
-579 KGDQGSQGEKG
+579 
-590 DQGDKGDPGSQGEKG
+590 KGDPGSQGEKG
-605 DKGDPGPIGPRG
+605 DKGDPGPRGPQG

-632 SRTKQSPTTS
+632 SRTQQGGAT
-642 PSYSTKTITI
+642 PSYSQKTITV

-657 EGLTSKKFTGG
+657 QGLKSTKFPGG
-668 VMKWAIYSSDGTT
+668 IMKWAIYRSDGTT

-719 VWNGTNGKDGKDGAD
+719 VWNGKDGTNGKDGAD
-734 GISLHSNLLVHT
+734 GTSLHNNLLVHT
-746 DFAPRAENYA
+746 DFAPKAENYA

-777 AVGNTDMLSASV
+777 AVGDTDMLSASV

-796 LYDVTK
+796 QYDVTK
-802 LLSSQTWYVIGI
+802 LLSPQTWYVIGI
-814 TMRGTGTA
+814 TMRGSGTA

-836 VDGGAKGSPSDA
+836 VDGDAKGSPSDA
-848 SAEFALTSTWRRH
+848 SAAFALTSTWRRH

-881 ASGSQADISMVTLG
+881 SSGAQADISMVTLG

-903 LTADGYIKNDAQLIR
+903 LTADGYIQNDAQLIR

-935 TWRSSERDFDFY
+935 AWRSSEREFDFY

-960 YTLSFYS
+960 YTLSFYA
-967 RGSGSINTYVYD
+967 RGSGSLNTYVYD

-995 DGVKETTFDNGGS
+995 DGVKETTFYNDGR
-1008 HTWQLTSEW
+1008 HTWELTSEW
-1017 VRHIYTFRVRTDGS
+1017 VRHIYTFRVRADGS
-1031 YASPIL
+1031 YSSPLL

-1054 VKLEMGKTAS
+1054 VKLELGKTAS

-1072 KKAVSLPDWMKA
+1072 KKAVSLPDWLKA
-1084 FNGYTMSGDNYI
+1084 FNGYTMIGDNYI

-1116 FMSSNGLQIGGNTV
+1116 FMSSNGLQIGGHTV

-1156 KVYADEGVF
+1156 KVYADEGIF

-1184 LNSVTTIDTTNYTDY
+1184 LNSVTVITESNYTNY
-1199 LELRTHDVT
+1199 LELRTYDV
-1208 GPTTAKNYTKYAY
+1208 GGTTTKLYRKKAY

-1228 TIIYVNS
+1228 TIINVNY

-1243 ESTSDTK
+1243 ESTADTK
-1250 IKVTKKY
+1250 IKVTKDY

-1264 YGTSDDEIQQALS
+1264 YGKSNDEIQQALS
-1277 LVGCKFIIYNNMKDS
+1277 LVGCKLIIYNNVKDS
-1292 EELGKGFYLYGRFF
+1292 EELGKFFRLYGRFS
-1306 KTGETDFTTYLTLGK
+1306 KTGGTNFTTYLELGK
-1321 GMVVLTM
+1321 GMVILTM
-1328 CIDSD
+1328 CVGSD

-1346 MKFNATLKPGTGF
+1346 MNFNATLKPGTGF
-1359 QYKAEIGYPP
+1359 QYKVEIGPP
-1369 VIRPNN
+1369 FIKPNN

>member
-21 NNAEASATSSGGGGA
+21 NNAEAAATSSSGGGGGYI
-36 SISGGSAATA
+36 SSGGTSSA

-68 LYLDSTDTDTGEIVR
+68 LYLDSTDTDTGGIVR

-103 DHATNADNADH
+103 DDATNADNADH
-114 ATNADNADHATEAS
+114 ATSADNADHATEAA

-169 SAQSPDFVSNG
+169 SAQSPDFESNG

-187 AQTAEDGKT
+187 AQTADDGKT
-196 YVEADNLRIRGTL
+196 YVEADNLRIRGKL

-252 DTHGYGGFQADD
+252 DTHGYGGFQAND
-264 YIRCQRWTSNG
+264 YIRCQRWTASG

-292 HDNVLAI
+292 HNNVLAI

-309 EPHAGEV
+309 EPQAGEV
-316 NAYDHVQEVTA
+316 DAYDHAQEVTA

-399 DLLSG
+399 DLLTG

-440 PDGQTTHYSLNPD
+440 PDGRTTHYSLNPD

-476 VTIKWGAQSQTTYK
+476 VTIKWGPQSQTTYK

-502 HDWSSTFPTDV
+502 EGWSSTFPTVV
-513 AQGQY
+513 AQGKY

-537 VGKDGINGVDGKDGV
+537 VGKDGV
-552 KGEKGDPGI
+552 
-561 QGEKGDQGIQGE
+561 QGT
-573 KGEKGD
+573 
-579 KGDQGSQGEKG
+579 
-590 DQGDKGDPGSQGEKG
+590 
-605 DKGDPGPIGPRG
+605 PGPQGPPGVQGVPGPRGPQG

-632 SRTKQSPTTS
+632 SRTQQGTAT
-642 PSYSTKTITI
+642 PSYSQKTITV

-657 EGLTSKKFTGG
+657 QGLKSTKFSDG
-668 VMKWAIYSSDGTT
+668 VMRWAIYGVDGSGVT
-681 IQKEGTGD
+681 KKVAEGTGY
-689 TVTIDYLHATRIE
+689 TATFESTRVTRIE
-702 FKLFVNEVEV
+702 FKLYVGNVEV

-719 VWNGTNGKDGKDGAD
+719 VWNGKDGTNGKDGAD
-734 GISLHSNLLVHT
+734 GTSLHNNLLVHT
-746 DFAPRAENYA
+746 DFAPKAENYA

-769 NGTLNEGA
+769 SGTLNEGA
-777 AVGNTDMLSASV
+777 AVGDTDMLSTSV
-789 STQTDMF
+789 SAQTDMF
-796 LYDVTK
+796 KYDVTK
-802 LLSSQTWYVIGI
+802 LIGPSTWYVIGI

-836 VDGGAKGSPSDA
+836 VDGKAGGSPSDTNA
-848 SAEFALTSTWRRH
+848 AFALTSTWRRH

-866 TKSSLSGT
+866 TKSSISGT

-881 ASGSQADISMVTLG
+881 SSGAQADISMVTLG

-903 LTADGYIKNDAQLIR
+903 LTADGYIQNDAQLIR

-927 FCGINSLC
+927 SCGINSLC
-935 TWRSSERDFDFY
+935 AWRSSEREFDFY

-960 YTLSFYS
+960 YTLSFYA

-988 SADMPMA
+988 SADIPMA
-995 DGVKETTFDNGGS
+995 DGVKETAFNNDGS
-1008 HTWQLTSEW
+1008 HTWELTAEW
-1017 VRHIYTFRVRTDGS
+1017 VRHIYTFRVRADGS
-1031 YASPIL
+1031 YSSPIL

-1054 VKLEMGKTAS
+1054 VKLEVGKNAS

-1096 ASGNAFFGKKEEID
+1096 ASGNAFFGRKEID
-1110 NTYTGC
+1110 GTYTGC
-1116 FMSSNGLQIGGNTV
+1116 MMSSNGLQIGGNTV
-1130 VGLYALDHNILKVAI
+1130 VGMYALDHNTLQVAI
-1145 DPVHQQYYFKG
+1145 DPVRQQYYFKG
-1156 KVYADEGVF
+1156 KVYADEGEF
-1165 KGTIYADQGVFN
+1165 KGTIKADKGYFNGVVTGSVRNSTTIIDKSNYSYYTEDLNGGGIGLRFDRTDSIIYLNFNDGENKFTFEEMIFYLIPYSYSTESVSSCLALLGKTYIIYHKGLKKLELKGKFLKSGEVSTVYETSITSAGSVVKLILQLDKNGVFYWEYVAVVSTPNIPTISSGAMPNKN
-1177 GITTGMQ
+1177 GALI
-1184 LNSVTTIDTTNYTDY
+1184 L
-1199 LELRTHDVT
+1199 
-1208 GPTTAKNYTKYAY
+1208 GP
-1221 PIIPNLS
+1221 
-1228 TIIYVNS
+1228 
-1235 LPETVTVD
+1235 PETV
-1243 ESTSDTK
+1243 
-1250 IKVTKKY
+1250 
-1257 RSWQLPP
+1257 
-1264 YGTSDDEIQQALS
+1264 
-1277 LVGCKFIIYNNMKDS
+1277 
-1292 EELGKGFYLYGRFF
+1292 
-1306 KTGETDFTTYLTLGK
+1306 
-1321 GMVVLTM
+1321 
-1328 CIDSD
+1328 
-1333 GQFYWQYDGAIAD
+1333 
-1346 MKFNATLKPGTGF
+1346 
-1359 QYKAEIGYPP
+1359 PP
-1369 VIRPNN
+1369 VIKPDPLVE

>member
-36 SISGGSAATA
+36 SISGGGSTPSA

-89 FADEAASADHATTA
+89 FADEATSADHATTA
-103 DHATNADNADH
+103 DDATNADNADH
-114 ATNADNADHATEAS
+114 ATSADNADHATEAS

-140 TADERYLSRQHDDTA
+140 TADQRYLSRQHDDTA

-169 SAQSPDFVSNG
+169 SAQSPDFESNG

-187 AQTAEDGKT
+187 AQTANDGQT
-196 YVEADNLRIRGTL
+196 YVEADNLRIRGRL

-252 DTHGYGGFQADD
+252 DTHGYGGFQANDF
-264 YIRCQRWTSNG
+264 IRCQRWTTNG

-292 HDNVLAI
+292 HNNVLAI

-309 EPHAGEV
+309 EPQAGEV
-316 NAYDHVQEVTA
+316 NAYDHAQDVTA

-399 DLLSG
+399 DLLTG

-453 GSFELGQG
+453 GSFSLGQG
-461 AIEYDGKGNVTIGNN
+461 AIEYNGKGDVTIGNN
-476 VTIKWGAQSQTTYK
+476 VTIKWGPQSQTTYK
-490 WAVSDNGTSAPN
+490 WAVSDNGTSAPAHGWN
-502 HDWSSTFPTDV
+502 STFPTAV
-513 AQGQY
+513 AQGKY

-537 VGKDGINGVDGKDGV
+537 VGKDGINGT
-552 KGEKGDPGI
+552 PGA
-561 QGEKGDQGIQGE
+561 
-573 KGEKGD
+573 
-579 KGDQGSQGEKG
+579 
-590 DQGDKGDPGSQGEKG
+590 
-605 DKGDPGPIGPRG
+605 KGDPGPRGPQG

-632 SRTKQSPTTS
+632 SRTKKGATIS
-642 PSYSTKTITI
+642 PSYSTKTITV

-657 EGLTSKKFTGG
+657 EGLTSKKFTEG

-746 DFAPRAENYA
+746 DFAPKAENYA

-777 AVGNTDMLSASV
+777 AVGDTDMLSASV
-789 STQTDMF
+789 SAQTDMF
-796 LYDVTK
+796 KYDVTK
-802 LLSSQTWYVIGI
+802 LLSPQTWYVIGI
-814 TMRGTGTA
+814 TMRGSGTA

-836 VDGGAKGSPSDA
+836 VDGGAKGSLSDA
-848 SAEFALTSTWRRH
+848 SAAFALTSTWRRH

-881 ASGSQADISMVTLG
+881 TSGAQADISMVTLG
-895 RPYEGGSA
+895 RPYGGGSA
-903 LTADGYIKNDAQLIR
+903 LTADGYIQNDAQLIR

-935 TWRSSERDFDFY
+935 AWRSSERDFDFY
-947 SQSLGSTIMSGQW
+947 SQSLGSTIVSGQW
-960 YTLSFYS
+960 YTLSFYA

-988 SADMPMA
+988 SADMPLA
-995 DGVKETTFDNGGS
+995 DGVKETAFNNGGS
-1008 HTWQLTSEW
+1008 HTWELTSEW
-1017 VRHIYTFRVRTDGS
+1017 VRHIYTFRVRPDGS
-1031 YASPIL
+1031 YTSPIL

-1054 VKLEMGKTAS
+1054 VKLEVGKNAS

-1096 ASGNAFFGKKEEID
+1096 ASGNAFFGRKEIED

-1116 FMSSNGLQIGGNTV
+1116 MMSSNGLQIGGNTV

-1156 KVYADEGVF
+1156 KVYADEGIF
-1165 KGTIYADQGVFN
+1165 KGTVYADQGVFN

-1184 LNSVTTIDTTNYTDY
+1184 LNSVTVITESNYTDY
-1199 LELRTHDVT
+1199 LELRTHDTGVT
-1208 GPTTAKNYTKYAY
+1208 TTSKTYHKYAY

-1228 TIIYVNS
+1228 TIINVNY

-1250 IKVTKKY
+1250 IKVIKDY
-1257 RSWQLPP
+1257 RSWVLPP
-1264 YGTSDDEIQQALS
+1264 YGSTDEDIQQALS
-1277 LVGCKFIIYNNMKDS
+1277 LIGCKLIIYNNIGSYAID
-1292 EELGKGFYLYGRFF
+1292 LTGRFF
-1306 KTGETDFTTYLTLGK
+1306 QTGETNFKTNLTLAK

-1328 CIDSD
+1328 CVGTD
-1333 GQFYWQYDGAIAD
+1333 GQFYWQYDGAIAELKNND
-1346 MKFNATLKPGTGF
+1346 LKFQGTLEPGTGF
-1359 QYKAEIGYPP
+1359 VYRAEYY
-1369 VIRPNN
+1369 RH

>member
-68 LYLDSTDTDTGEIVR
+68 LYLDSTDTDTGETVR

-103 DHATNADNADH
+103 DRATNADNADH
-114 ATNADNADHATEAS
+114 ASEAS
-128 HAATADDLTQWG
+128 HAAEAAHAATADDLTQWG
-140 TADERYLSRQHDDTA
+140 TADQRYLSRQHDDTA

-169 SAQSPDFVSNG
+169 SAQSPDFESNG

-187 AQTAEDGKT
+187 AQTADDGQT
-196 YVEADNLRIRGTL
+196 YVEADNLRIRGRL

-252 DTHGYGGFQADD
+252 DTHGYGGFQAND
-264 YIRCQRWTSNG
+264 YIRCQRWTSSG

-292 HDNVLAI
+292 HNNVLAI

-399 DLLSG
+399 DLLTG

-453 GSFELGQG
+453 GSFSLGQG
-461 AIEYDGKGNVTIGNN
+461 AIEYNGKGTVTIGNN
-476 VTIKWGAQSQTTYK
+476 VTIKWGPQSQTTYK
-490 WAVSDNGTSAPN
+490 WAVSDNGTSAPA
-502 HDWSSTFPTDV
+502 DSWESTFPANV
-513 AQGQY
+513 AQGKY

-537 VGKDGINGVDGKDGV
+537 VGKDGV
-552 KGEKGDPGI
+552 KGDPGA
-561 QGEKGDQGIQGE
+561 
-573 KGEKGD
+573 
-579 KGDQGSQGEKG
+579 
-590 DQGDKGDPGSQGEKG
+590 
-605 DKGDPGPIGPRG
+605 KGDPGPLGPRG
-617 DDGAAYYILAPVGSI
+617 DAGTAYYILAPVGSI

-642 PSYSTKTITI
+642 PSYSTTTITV
-652 EAYRT
+652 EAYQT
-657 EGLTSKKFTGG
+657 QGLTSKKFTGG

-734 GISLHSNLLVHT
+734 GTSLHSNLLVHT
-746 DFAPRAENYA
+746 DFAPKAENYA

-777 AVGNTDMLSASV
+777 AVGDTDMLSASV
-789 STQTDMF
+789 STQTDIF
-796 LYDVTK
+796 RYDVTK
-802 LLSSQTWYVIGI
+802 LLSPQTWYVIGI
-814 TMRGTGTA
+814 TMRGSGTA

-836 VDGGAKGSPSDA
+836 VDGKAKDSPSDA

-866 TKSSLSGT
+866 TKSISGT

-881 ASGSQADISMVTLG
+881 ASGAQADIAMVTLG
-895 RPYEGGSA
+895 RPYGGGSA
-903 LTADGYIKNDAQLIR
+903 LTADGYIQNDAQLIR

-935 TWRSSERDFDFY
+935 AWRSSERDLDFY
-947 SQSLGSTIMSGQW
+947 SQSLGSTIISGQW
-960 YTLSFYS
+960 YTLSFYA
-967 RGSGSINTYVYD
+967 RGSGSLNTFVYD

-995 DGVKETTFDNGGS
+995 DGVKETTFDTGGS

-1017 VRHIYTFRVRTDGS
+1017 VRHIYTFRVRTDGTYS
-1031 YASPIL
+1031 SPIL

-1054 VKLEMGKTAS
+1054 VKLEVGKNAS

-1072 KKAVSLPDWMKA
+1072 KKAVSLPDWMRA

-1116 FMSSNGLQIGGNTV
+1116 FMSSNELQIGGHTV

-1145 DPVHQQYYFKG
+1145 DPVHQQYYFQG
-1156 KVYADEGVF
+1156 KVYADEGIF
-1165 KGTIYADQGVFN
+1165 KGTVYADQGVFN

-1208 GPTTAKNYTKYAY
+1208 GSTTAKNYTKYAY

-1243 ESTSDTK
+1243 ESTADTK

-1264 YGTSDDEIQQALS
+1264 YGNSDDEIQQALS
-1277 LVGCKFIIYNNMKDS
+1277 LVGCKFIIYNNIKDS
-1292 EELGKGFYLYGRFF
+1292 EELGKDFYLYGRFF
-1306 KTGETDFTTYLTLGK
+1306 KVGETDFKERLTLAK

-1328 CIDSD
+1328 SVGTD
-1333 GQFYWQYDGAIAD
+1333 GQFYWQYDGTIAD
-1346 MKFNATLKPGTGF
+1346 MNFNATLKPGTGF
-1359 QYKAEIGYPP
+1359 QYKAEIGNPP

>member
-36 SISGGSAATA
+36 SISGGGSTSSADT
-46 DAHTHPNIDT
+46 HTHANLDT

-68 LYLDSTDTDTGEIVR
+68 LYLDSTDTDTGETVR

-114 ATNADNADHATEAS
+114 ATSADNADHATEAS
-128 HAATADDLTQWG
+128 HAATADDLTQWD
-140 TADERYLSRQHDDTA
+140 TADQRYLSRQHDDTA

-169 SAQSPDFVSNG
+169 SAQSPDFESNG

-187 AQTAEDGKT
+187 ARTADDGKT

-209 TAFELVIEKIRA
+209 TAFELVIDKIRA

-264 YIRCQRWTSNG
+264 YIRCQRWTTNG

-292 HDNVLAI
+292 HNNVLAI
-299 NRSEFDAAIV
+299 NRSEFDAVIV
-309 EPHAGEV
+309 EPQAGEV
-316 NAYDHVQEVTA
+316 NAYDHAQEVTA

-374 YGNATDPTRQSAIYI
+374 YGNATDTTRQSAIYI

-399 DLLSG
+399 DLLTG

-453 GSFELGQG
+453 GSFSLGQG
-461 AIEYDGKGNVTIGNN
+461 AIEYNGKGGVTIGNN
-476 VTIKWGAQSQTTYK
+476 VTIKWGPQSQTTYK

-513 AQGQY
+513 AQGKY
-518 IWKRTFY
+518 IWKRTTY

-537 VGKDGINGVDGKDGV
+537 VGKDGV
-552 KGEKGDPGI
+552 KGEKGD
-561 QGEKGDQGIQGE
+561 Q
-573 KGEKGD
+573 
-579 KGDQGSQGEKG
+579 
-590 DQGDKGDPGSQGEKG
+590 
-605 DKGDPGPIGPRG
+605 GPIGPRG

-632 SRTKQSPTTS
+632 SRTQQGTAT
-642 PSYSTKTITI
+642 PSYSQKTITV

-657 EGLTSKKFTGG
+657 QGLTSTKFTEG
-668 VMKWAIYSSDGTT
+668 VMRWAVYGSDGT
-681 IQKEGTGD
+681 IIAQAGTGD
-689 TVTIDYLHATRIE
+689 TVKLVAANATRIE

-734 GISLHSNLLVHT
+734 GTSLHSNLLVHT
-746 DFAPRAENYA
+746 DFAPKAESYA

-777 AVGNTDMLSASV
+777 AVGDTDMLSASV
-789 STQTDMF
+789 SAQTDMF
-796 LYDVTK
+796 KYDVTK
-802 LLSSQTWYVIGI
+802 LIGPQTWYVIGI
-814 TMRGTGTA
+814 TMRGSGTA

-836 VDGGAKGSPSDA
+836 VDGKAGGSPSDA
-848 SAEFALTSTWRRH
+848 SAAFALTSTWRRH

-881 ASGSQADISMVTLG
+881 TSGAQADISMVTLG
-895 RPYEGGSA
+895 RPYGGGSA
-903 LTADGYIKNDAQLIR
+903 LTADSYIQNDAQLIR

-935 TWRSSERDFDFY
+935 AWRSNEREFDFY

-967 RGSGSINTYVYD
+967 RGSGSLNTYVYD

-988 SADMPMA
+988 SADMPLA
-995 DGVKETTFDNGGS
+995 DGVKETAFNNDGS
-1008 HTWQLTSEW
+1008 HTWELTAEW
-1017 VRHIYTFRVRTDGS
+1017 VRHIYTFRVRTDGTYS
-1031 YASPIL
+1031 NPLL

-1054 VKLEMGKTAS
+1054 VKLEVGKNAS

-1096 ASGNAFFGKKEEID
+1096 ASGNAFFGRKEID
-1110 NTYTGC
+1110 GTYTGC
-1116 FMSSNGLQIGGNTV
+1116 MMSSNGLQIGGNTV
-1130 VGLYALDHNILKVAI
+1130 VGMYALDHNVLKVAI
-1145 DPVHQQYYFKG
+1145 DPVNQQYYFQG
-1156 KVYADEGVF
+1156 KVYADEGIF
-1165 KGTIYADQGVFN
+1165 KGTVYADQGVFN

-1184 LNSVTTIDTTNYTDY
+1184 LNSVTVITESNYTNY
-1199 LELRTHDVT
+1199 LELRTYEV
-1208 GPTTAKNYTKYAY
+1208 GGTTTVKSYTKYAY
-1221 PIIPNLS
+1221 PIIPNIS
-1228 TIIYVNS
+1228 TVINVNY

-1243 ESTSDTK
+1243 ESTADTK
-1250 IKVTKKY
+1250 IKVTKNY
-1257 RSWQLPP
+1257 RCWKLPP
-1264 YGTSDDEIQQALS
+1264 YGIKDEDIQQALS
-1277 LVGCKFIIYNNMKDS
+1277 LIGRRLIIYNNVGS
-1292 EELGKGFYLYGRFF
+1292 YEIALYGRFF
-1306 KTGETDFTTYLTLGK
+1306 KTGETDFKAMLTLAK
-1321 GMVVLTM
+1321 GLFALTM
-1328 CIDSD
+1328 CVGTD
-1333 GQFYWQYDGAIAD
+1333 GQFYWQYDGAIAELKVD
-1346 MKFNATLKPGTGF
+1346 KFKFAGTLKPGTGF
-1359 QYKAEIGYPP
+1359 LDASIAPP
-1369 VIRPNN
+1369 LIRPDQPLHKL

>member
-1 MDYKVKTRYV
+1 MDYKVTTRYV
-11 TATPRRARKG
+11 TATPRKARKG

-36 SISGGSAATA
+36 SISSGSAATA
-46 DAHTHPNIDT
+46 DAHTHPNLDT

-68 LYLDSTDTDTGEIVR
+68 LYLDSTDTDTGETVR

-103 DHATNADNADH
+103 DDAK
-114 ATNADNADHATEAS
+114 NADNADHATEADHAAEAA

-169 SAQSPDFVSNG
+169 SAQSPDFASNG

-187 AQTAEDGKT
+187 AQTAADGKT
-196 YVEADNLRIRGTL
+196 YVEADNLRIRGRL

-252 DTHGYGGFQADD
+252 DTHGYGGFQANDF
-264 YIRCQRWTSNG
+264 IRCQRWTSNG

-280 VRVSFIGSTAGG
+280 VRVSFIGSTNGG

-316 NAYDHVQEVTA
+316 NAYDHVQEVPA

-333 TDDRTALIT
+333 TDDLTAIIT

-347 SLLLADNSNPTIA
+347 SMLLADNSNAPIA
-360 GLMVLPEVGDELVQ
+360 GQMVLPEVGDELVQ

-399 DLLSG
+399 DLLTD

-453 GSFELGQG
+453 GSFSLGQG
-461 AIEYDGKGNVTIGNN
+461 AIEYNGKGTVTIGNN
-476 VTIKWGAQSQTTYK
+476 VTIKWGPQSQTTYK
-490 WAVSDNGTSAPN
+490 WAVSDNGTSAPGSG
-502 HDWSSTFPTDV
+502 WSSTFPTVV
-513 AQGQY
+513 AQGKY

-537 VGKDGINGVDGKDGV
+537 VGKDGV
-552 KGEKGDPGI
+552 KGA
-561 QGEKGDQGIQGE
+561 
-573 KGEKGD
+573 
-579 KGDQGSQGEKG
+579 
-590 DQGDKGDPGSQGEKG
+590 
-605 DKGDPGPIGPRG
+605 PGPRGPQG
-617 DDGAAYYILAPVGSI
+617 DDGAAYYILSPVGSI
-632 SRTKQSPTTS
+632 SRTQQGTAT
-642 PSYSTKTITI
+642 PSYSQKTITV

-657 EGLTSKKFTGG
+657 QGLTSTKFTEGK
-668 VMKWAIYSSDGTT
+668 MKWVIYGDDGSGGTK
-681 IQKEGTGD
+681 IAQEGTGD
-689 TVTIDYLHATRIE
+689 TATLVATRATRIE
-702 FKLFVNEVEV
+702 FKLYVSEVEV

-719 VWNGTNGKDGKDGAD
+719 VWNGKDGTNGKDGAD

-777 AVGNTDMLSASV
+777 AVGDTDMLSASV
-789 STQTDMF
+789 STQTNMF
-796 LYDVTK
+796 QYDVTK
-802 LLSSQTWYVIGI
+802 LIGPQTWYVIGI
-814 TMRGTGTA
+814 TMRGSGTA

-836 VDGGAKGSPSDA
+836 ADGDAKGSPNDA
-848 SAEFALTSTWRRH
+848 SAAFALTSTWRRH

-881 ASGSQADISMVTLG
+881 TSGSQADISMVTLG
-895 RPYEGGSA
+895 RPYGGGSA
-903 LTADGYIKNDAQLIR
+903 LTADDYIQNDAQLIR

-935 TWRSSERDFDFY
+935 AWRSSERKFDFY
-947 SQSLGSTIMSGQW
+947 SQSLGSTIVSGQW

-988 SADMPMA
+988 SADMPLA
-995 DGVKETTFDNGGS
+995 DGVKETAFNNDGS
-1008 HTWQLTSEW
+1008 HTWELTAEW
-1017 VRHIYTFRVRTDGS
+1017 VRHIYTFRVRTDGTYS
-1031 YASPIL
+1031 NPLL

-1054 VKLEMGKTAS
+1054 VKLELGKNAS

-1072 KKAVSLPDWMKA
+1072 KKAVSLPDWMRA

-1096 ASGNAFFGKKEEID
+1096 ASGNAFFGKKEID
-1110 NTYTGC
+1110 GTYTGC
-1116 FMSSNGLQIGGNTV
+1116 MMSSNGLQIGGNTV
-1130 VGLYALDHNILKVAI
+1130 VGMYALDHNLLKVAI
-1145 DPVHQQYYFKG
+1145 DPVHQQYYFQG
-1156 KVYADEGVF
+1156 KVYADEGIF
-1165 KGTIYADQGVFN
+1165 KGTVYADQGVFN

-1184 LNSVTTIDTTNYTDY
+1184 LNSVTVINTSNWADY
-1199 LELRTHDVT
+1199 LELRVKSTSGLGT
-1208 GPTTAKNYTKYAY
+1208 IKYNKYAY

-1228 TIIYVNS
+1228 SIIYVNS
-1235 LPETVTVD
+1235 LPETVTETD
-1243 ESTSDTK
+1243 GNNKTS
-1250 IKVTKKY
+1250 KY
-1257 RSWQLPP
+1257 YKYWQLPP
-1264 YGTSDDEIQQALS
+1264 YGDSDEEIQQALS
-1277 LVGCKFIIYNNMKDS
+1277 LVGCKFIIYNNMTDTDS
-1292 EELGKGFYLYGRFF
+1292 LGKEFKLYGRFS
-1306 KTGETDFTTYLTLGK
+1306 KKGETDFTTYLNLGK
-1321 GMVVLTM
+1321 GMIILTM
-1328 CIDSD
+1328 CVGSD
-1333 GQFYWQYDGAIAD
+1333 GQFYWQYDGALFKI
-1346 MKFNATLKPGTGF
+1346 KLNCTLKPGNGWQIQTDNII
-1359 QYKAEIGYPP
+1359 KPP
-1369 VIRPNN
+1369 IYQTPMGE

>member
-1 MDYKVKTRYV
+1 MDYKVTTRYV

-36 SISGGSAATA
+36 SISSGSAATA
-46 DAHTHPNIDT
+46 DAHTHSNLDT

-68 LYLDSTDTDTGEIVR
+68 LYLDSTDTDTGETVR

-89 FADEAASADHATTA
+89 FADEATSAAKATTA
-103 DHATNADNADH
+103 DHATNADNAAH
-114 ATNADNADHATEAS
+114 ATEATHAAEAS
-128 HAATADDLTQWG
+128 HAATADDLTQWD
-140 TADERYLSRQHDDTA
+140 TADQRYLSRQHDDTA

-187 AQTAEDGKT
+187 AQTADDGKT

-264 YIRCQRWTSNG
+264 YIRCQRWTSSG

-399 DLLSG
+399 DLLTG

-440 PDGQTTHYSLNPD
+440 PDGHTTHYSLNPD
-453 GSFELGQG
+453 GSFSLGQG
-461 AIEYDGKGNVTIGNN
+461 AIEYDGKGGVTIGNN
-476 VTIKWGAQSQTTYK
+476 VTIKWGPQSQTTYK

-513 AQGQY
+513 AQGKY

-537 VGKDGINGVDGKDGV
+537 VGKDGVNGVDGA
-552 KGEKGDPGI
+552 
-561 QGEKGDQGIQGE
+561 
-573 KGEKGD
+573 KGD
-579 KGDQGSQGEKG
+579 KGDQ
-590 DQGDKGDPGSQGEKG
+590 
-605 DKGDPGPIGPRG
+605 GPIGPRG
-617 DDGAAYYILAPVGSI
+617 DDGAAYYILSPVGSI
-632 SRTKQSPTTS
+632 SRTQKGTTT
-642 PSYSTKTITI
+642 PSYSQKTITV

-657 EGLTSKKFTGG
+657 QGLKSTKFTGG
-668 VMKWAIYSSDGTT
+668 KMKWIIYGDDGSGGTT
-681 IQKEGTGD
+681 IAQEGTGD
-689 TVTIDYLHATRIE
+689 TATLVATRATRIE
-702 FKLFVNEVEV
+702 FKLYLDKVEV

-719 VWNGTNGKDGKDGAD
+719 VWNGKDGTNGKDGAD
-734 GISLHSNLLVHT
+734 GTSLHNNLLVHT
-746 DFAPRAENYA
+746 DFAPKAENYA

-769 NGTLNEGA
+769 SGTLNEGA
-777 AVGNTDMLSASV
+777 AVGDTDMLSASV
-789 STQTDMF
+789 STQTNIF
-796 LYDVTK
+796 QYDVTK
-802 LLSSQTWYVIGI
+802 LLSPQTWYVIGI
-814 TMRGTGTA
+814 TMRGSGTA

-836 VDGGAKGSPSDA
+836 VDGDEKGSPSDA
-848 SAEFALTSTWRRH
+848 SAAFALTSTWRRH

-866 TKSSLSGT
+866 TKSISGT

-881 ASGSQADISMVTLG
+881 SSGAQADISMVTLG
-895 RPYEGGSA
+895 RPYGGGSA
-903 LTADGYIKNDAQLIR
+903 LTADGYIQNDAQLIR

-935 TWRSSERDFDFY
+935 AWRSSERDLDFY
-947 SQSLGSTIMSGQW
+947 SQALGSTIISGQW
-960 YTLSFYS
+960 YTLSFYA

-995 DGVKETTFDNGGS
+995 DGVKETAFKNDGR
-1008 HTWQLTSEW
+1008 HTWELTAEW
-1017 VRHIYTFRVRTDGS
+1017 VRHIYTFRVRPDGTYS
-1031 YASPIL
+1031 SPIL

-1054 VKLEMGKTAS
+1054 VKLEVGKTAS

-1116 FMSSNGLQIGGNTV
+1116 FMSSNGLQIGDNTV

-1208 GPTTAKNYTKYAY
+1208 GTTTSKNYTKYAY
-1221 PIIPNLS
+1221 PIIHNLS

-1277 LVGCKFIIYNNMKDS
+1277 LVGCKLIIYNNMKDS

-1306 KTGETDFTTYLTLGK
+1306 KVGETDFKERLTLAK

-1328 CIDSD
+1328 SVGTD
-1333 GQFYWQYDGAIAD
+1333 GQFYWQYDGTIAD
-1346 MKFNATLKPGTGF
+1346 FNATLKPGTGF
-1359 QYKAEIGYPP
+1359 QYKIEIGNPP
-1369 VIRPNN
+1369 FIRPNN

>member
-1 MDYKVKTRYV
+1 MDYKVTTRYV

-68 LYLDSTDTDTGEIVR
+68 LYLDSTDTDTGETVR

-103 DHATNADNADH
+103 DHATNADNAAH
-114 ATNADNADHATEAS
+114 ATNADNADHATEAA

-155 EGSVTFRKATNFEA
+155 LGSVTFRKATNFEA
-169 SAQSPDFVSNG
+169 SAQSPDFESNG

-187 AQTAEDGKT
+187 AQTANDGQT

-209 TAFELVIEKIRA
+209 TAFELVIDKIRA

-252 DTHGYGGFQADD
+252 DTHGYGGFQANDF
-264 YIRCQRWTSNG
+264 IRCQRWTTNG

-309 EPHAGEV
+309 EPQAGEV
-316 NAYDHVQEVTA
+316 NAYDHAQEVTA

-347 SLLLADNSNPTIA
+347 SLLLADNSDPTIV

-374 YGNATDPTRQSAIYI
+374 YGNATDTTRQSAIYI

-399 DLLSG
+399 DLLTD

-453 GSFELGQG
+453 GSFSLGQG
-461 AIEYDGKGNVTIGNN
+461 AIEYNGKGTVTIGNN
-476 VTIKWGAQSQTTYK
+476 VTIKWGPQSQTTYK
-490 WAVSDNGTSAPN
+490 WAVSDNGTSAPGSG
-502 HDWSSTFPTDV
+502 WSSTFPTVV
-513 AQGQY
+513 AQGKY

-537 VGKDGINGVDGKDGV
+537 VGKDGV
-552 KGEKGDPGI
+552 KGA
-561 QGEKGDQGIQGE
+561 
-573 KGEKGD
+573 
-579 KGDQGSQGEKG
+579 
-590 DQGDKGDPGSQGEKG
+590 
-605 DKGDPGPIGPRG
+605 PGPRGPQG
-617 DDGAAYYILAPVGSI
+617 DDGAAYYILSPVGSI
-632 SRTKQSPTTS
+632 SRTQQGTATH
-642 PSYSTKTITI
+642 SYSQKTITV

-657 EGLTSKKFTGG
+657 QGLTSTKFTEGK
-668 VMKWAIYSSDGTT
+668 MKWVIYGDDGSGGTK
-681 IQKEGTGD
+681 IAQEGTGD
-689 TVTIDYLHATRIE
+689 TATLVATRATRIE
-702 FKLFVNEVEV
+702 FKLYVSEVEV

-719 VWNGTNGKDGKDGAD
+719 VWNGKDGTNGKDGAD

-777 AVGNTDMLSASV
+777 AVGDTDMLSASV
-789 STQTDMF
+789 STQTNMF
-796 LYDVTK
+796 QYDVTK
-802 LLSSQTWYVIGI
+802 LIGPQTWYVIGI
-814 TMRGTGTA
+814 TMRGSGTA

-836 VDGGAKGSPSDA
+836 VDGGAKDSPSDA

-881 ASGSQADISMVTLG
+881 SSGAQADISMVTLG
-895 RPYEGGSA
+895 RPYGGGSA
-903 LTADGYIKNDAQLIR
+903 LTADGYIQNDAQLIR

-935 TWRSSERDFDFY
+935 AWRSSEREFDFY

-960 YTLSFYS
+960 YTLSFYA

-988 SADMPMA
+988 SADMPLA
-995 DGVKETTFDNGGS
+995 DGVKETAFKNDGS
-1008 HTWQLTSEW
+1008 HTWELTAEW
-1017 VRHIYTFRVRTDGS
+1017 VRHIYTFRVRTDGTYS
-1031 YASPIL
+1031 SPIL

-1054 VKLEMGKTAS
+1054 VKLELGKNAS

-1072 KKAVSLPDWMKA
+1072 KKAVSLPDWMRA

-1096 ASGNAFFGKKEEID
+1096 ASGNAFFGKKEID
-1110 NTYTGC
+1110 GTYTGC
-1116 FMSSNGLQIGGNTV
+1116 MMSSNGLQIGGHTV
-1130 VGLYALDHNILKVAI
+1130 VGLYALDHNMLKVAI

-1156 KVYADEGVF
+1156 KVYADEGEF
-1165 KGTIYADQGVFN
+1165 KGTIKADKGYFNGVVTGSVRNSTTIIDKSNYSYYTEDLNGGGIGLRFDRTDSIIYLNFNDGENKFTFEEMIFYLIPYSYSTESVSSCLALLGKTYIIYHKGLKKLKLKGKFLKSGEVSTGYETSITSEGSVVKLTLQLDKNGVFYWEYVAVVSTPNIPTISSGAMPNKN
-1177 GITTGMQ
+1177 GALIF
-1184 LNSVTTIDTTNYTDY
+1184 
-1199 LELRTHDVT
+1199 
-1208 GPTTAKNYTKYAY
+1208 GP
-1221 PIIPNLS
+1221 
-1228 TIIYVNS
+1228 
-1235 LPETVTVD
+1235 PETV
-1243 ESTSDTK
+1243 
-1250 IKVTKKY
+1250 
-1257 RSWQLPP
+1257 
-1264 YGTSDDEIQQALS
+1264 
-1277 LVGCKFIIYNNMKDS
+1277 
-1292 EELGKGFYLYGRFF
+1292 
-1306 KTGETDFTTYLTLGK
+1306 
-1321 GMVVLTM
+1321 
-1328 CIDSD
+1328 
-1333 GQFYWQYDGAIAD
+1333 
-1346 MKFNATLKPGTGF
+1346 
-1359 QYKAEIGYPP
+1359 PP
-1369 VIRPNN
+1369 VIKPDPLAE

>member
-1 MDYKVKTRYV
+1 MDYKVTTRYV

-36 SISGGSAATA
+36 SIIGGSAATA

-68 LYLDSTDTDTGEIVR
+68 LYLDSTDTDTGETVR

-103 DHATNADNADH
+103 DHATNADNAAH
-114 ATNADNADHATEAS
+114 ATNADNADHATEAA

-155 EGSVTFRKATNFEA
+155 LGRVTFRKATNFEA
-169 SAQSPDFVSNG
+169 SAQSPDFESNG

-187 AQTAEDGKT
+187 AQTANDGQT

-209 TAFELVIEKIRA
+209 TAFELVIDKIRA

-252 DTHGYGGFQADD
+252 DTHGYGGFQANDF
-264 YIRCQRWTSNG
+264 IRCQRWTTNG

-309 EPHAGEV
+309 EPQAGEV
-316 NAYDHVQEVTA
+316 NAYDHAQEVTA

-347 SLLLADNSNPTIA
+347 SLLLADNSDPTIV

-374 YGNATDPTRQSAIYI
+374 YGNATDTTRQSAIYI

-399 DLLSG
+399 DLLTD

-453 GSFELGQG
+453 GSFSLGQG
-461 AIEYDGKGNVTIGNN
+461 AIEYNGKGTVTIGNN
-476 VTIKWGAQSQTTYK
+476 VTIKWGPQSQTTYK
-490 WAVSDNGTSAPN
+490 WAVSDNGTSAPGSG
-502 HDWSSTFPTDV
+502 WSSTFPTVV
-513 AQGQY
+513 AQGKY

-537 VGKDGINGVDGKDGV
+537 VGKDGV
-552 KGEKGDPGI
+552 KGA
-561 QGEKGDQGIQGE
+561 
-573 KGEKGD
+573 
-579 KGDQGSQGEKG
+579 
-590 DQGDKGDPGSQGEKG
+590 
-605 DKGDPGPIGPRG
+605 PGPRGPQG
-617 DDGAAYYILAPVGSI
+617 DDGAAYYILSPVGSI
-632 SRTKQSPTTS
+632 SRTQQGTAP
-642 PSYSTKTITI
+642 PSYSQKTITV

-657 EGLTSKKFTGG
+657 QGLTSTKFTEGK
-668 VMKWAIYSSDGTT
+668 MKWVIYGDDGSGGTK
-681 IQKEGTGD
+681 IAQEGTGD
-689 TVTIDYLHATRIE
+689 TATLVATRATRIE
-702 FKLFVNEVEV
+702 FKLYVSEVEV

-719 VWNGTNGKDGKDGAD
+719 VWNGKDGTNGKDGAD

-777 AVGNTDMLSASV
+777 AVGDTDMLSASV
-789 STQTDMF
+789 STQTNMF
-796 LYDVTK
+796 QYDVTK
-802 LLSSQTWYVIGI
+802 LIGPQTWYVIGI
-814 TMRGTGTA
+814 TMRGSGTA

-836 VDGGAKGSPSDA
+836 VDGGAKDSPSDA

-881 ASGSQADISMVTLG
+881 SSGAQADISMVTLG
-895 RPYEGGSA
+895 RPYGGGSA
-903 LTADGYIKNDAQLIR
+903 LTADGYIQNDAQLIR

-935 TWRSSERDFDFY
+935 AWRSSEREFDFY

-960 YTLSFYS
+960 YTLSFYA

-988 SADMPMA
+988 SANMPLA
-995 DGVKETTFDNGGS
+995 DGVKETAFKNDGS
-1008 HTWQLTSEW
+1008 HTWELTAEW
-1017 VRHIYTFRVRTDGS
+1017 VRHIYTFRVRTDGTYS
-1031 YASPIL
+1031 SPIL

-1054 VKLEMGKTAS
+1054 VKLELGKNAS

-1072 KKAVSLPDWMKA
+1072 KKAVSLPDWMRA

-1096 ASGNAFFGKKEEID
+1096 ASGNAFFGKKEID
-1110 NTYTGC
+1110 GTYTGC
-1116 FMSSNGLQIGGNTV
+1116 MMSSNGLQIGGHTV
-1130 VGLYALDHNILKVAI
+1130 VGLYALDHNMLKVAI

-1156 KVYADEGVF
+1156 KVYADEGEF
-1165 KGTIYADQGVFN
+1165 KGTIKADKGYFNGVVTGSVRNSTTIIDKSNYSYYTEDLNGGGGIGLRFDRTDSIIYLNFNDGENKFTFEEMIFYLIPYSYSTESVSSCLALLGKTYIIYHKGLKKLKLKGKFLKSGEVSTGYETSITSEGSVVKLTLQLDKNGVFYWEYVAVVSTPNIPTISSGVMPNKN
-1177 GITTGMQ
+1177 GGLMF
-1184 LNSVTTIDTTNYTDY
+1184 
-1199 LELRTHDVT
+1199 
-1208 GPTTAKNYTKYAY
+1208 GP
-1221 PIIPNLS
+1221 
-1228 TIIYVNS
+1228 
-1235 LPETVTVD
+1235 PET
-1243 ESTSDTK
+1243 
-1250 IKVTKKY
+1250 I
-1257 RSWQLPP
+1257 PP
-1264 YGTSDDEIQQALS
+1264 GY
-1277 LVGCKFIIYNNMKDS
+1277 
-1292 EELGKGFYLYGRFF
+1292 
-1306 KTGETDFTTYLTLGK
+1306 
-1321 GMVVLTM
+1321 
-1328 CIDSD
+1328 
-1333 GQFYWQYDGAIAD
+1333 
-1346 MKFNATLKPGTGF
+1346 KPDPL
-1359 QYKAEIGYPP
+1359 AE
-1369 VIRPNN
+1369 